1 MKRISTFL
9 VVMLCAVATILAGDL
24 YYFAANTKQ
33 SDGSYVDRYLY
44 VNASGALA
52 TSAEC
57 VLGSSS
63 YTWELVPN
71 GTDAWYFKNGTGK
84 YLSYGPRLTLS
95 DTPYSFQFKEDAVHS
110 GVGARSLYN
119 PTSSGGKYMVVK
131 ADGTSFDQ
139 YGTPVNNGSWCSDY
153 ILTSVSDLK
162 GYALNVVTNITAA
175 GATFS
180 WNGKEFSS
188 STMLAE
194 GAAVT
199 DATLSFVSGNT
210 AYRFDG
216 FYSDASFTQPLGTTC
231 EIAQLAGDTTLYAHF
246 SMLIFSSSLDAPVP
260 VQIYNNR
267 APGYSIRLNAADDY
281 KDHAVNSGV
290 NAFGESDIWYLVGD
304 ATSFK
309 MYSRVAGADL
319 ALKLASSSRDAAATM
334 APAAQATSLML
345 VEQSGSYAI
354 CPVGTSGQSL
364 NMHGGNG
371 HDIKLYNTSD
381 GGSTW
386 LFNLIGE
393 HPVSITF
400 DAQLDGGYALNTR
413 IAEVTIDVNGT
424 VGNARWTRDNL
435 SSQHYYLPVGS
446 TFSMSVG
453 TVYRGWKVDFAG
465 ISQQTLPAEGL
476 SATVGI
482 TVDEDNLYQYLAYSN
497 DDLYNKPYRIPAIA
511 TARNGHVLAVY
522 DYRPCANDVG
532 AGEVDI
538 MLRRS
543 EDHGATWTDEVCIA
557 NGVGG
562 SQNVFNAGF
571 GDAAIVADRES
582 DNVLVMHVGG
592 KQFFPYAT
600 ATSHNAV
607 GRIRST
613 DNGKTWAAPED
624 ISAQFMSIDASVSP
638 ILPGTYA
645 MFFASGRI
653 LQSRVYKKDNY
664 YRLYAA
670 LLVREQ
676 LEGATNVSHN
686 NHVVYSDDFGDTWHT
701 LGGVCVPG
709 GDEAKVEELPDGTI
723 VISSRKSYGRY
734 FNLFTFTDIATA
746 QGKWGS
752 AVASH
757 GQSGGIAFGANSCN
771 GELMRLPVIR
781 KSDGKACD
789 LMLQS
794 APTGDSREK
803 VTIYYKELD
812 YSRAYTPSTFAQ
824 RWTRGL
830 QVSERGSA
838 YSTYTLQADHRIGFF
853 YEEEPNGYC
862 MVYVP
867 LTIEE
872 ITGGAYTLD
881 VDAVGIDNVQLKDE
895 NSGFSLQDSSLIYDL
910 MGRRVVNPSRGIY
923 IVDGQ
928 KRVVR

>member
-9 VVMLCAVATILAGDL
+9 VAMLCAVAAIFAGDL

-33 SDGSYVDRYLY
+33 ADGSYVDRYLY

-52 TSAEC
+52 TTPEC
-57 VLGSSS
+57 VVGDDH
-63 YTWELVPN
+63 YQWQLVPN
-71 GTDAWYFKNGTGK
+71 GTDAYYLKNAAGK

-95 DTPYSFQFKEDAVHS
+95 DSPYSFQLKDDAVHAAS
-110 GVGARSLYN
+110 GAKSLYN
-119 PTSSGGKYMVVK
+119 PTSSGGKYMVLK
-131 ADGTSFDQ
+131 ADGTAFDQ
-139 YGTPVNNGSWCSDY
+139 YSVPVNNGSWCSDY
-153 ILTSVSDLK
+153 ILTSVSDVV
-162 GYALNVVTNITAA
+162 GYTLNVVSNIAA
-175 GATFS
+175 ADARFS
-180 WNGKEFSS
+180 WNGQEFAT
-188 STMLAE
+188 STMLRD
-194 GAAVT
+194 GASVT
-199 DATLSFVSGNT
+199 SATLAFVSGNT

-216 FYSDASFTQPLGTTC
+216 FYADASFTQPLGVTY
-231 EIAQLAGDTTLYAHF
+231 EIASLTADLTVYAKF
-246 SMLIFSSSLDAPVP
+246 TMLIFSASLDELVP
-260 VQIYNNR
+260 VQLYNYR
-267 APGYSIRLNAADDY
+267 AGNYTIRLNAADDY
-281 KDHAVNSGV
+281 AGHAINSGV
-290 NAFGESDIWYLVGD
+290 NSFSENDIWYLVGD

-309 MYSRVAGADL
+309 MYSRMAGTDL
-319 ALKLASSSRDAAATM
+319 ALKLASTDRDAAATM
-334 APAAQATSLML
+334 APAAEATALML
-345 VEQSGSYAI
+345 VEQAGCYAI
-354 CPVGTSGQSL
+354 CPVGTPGQSL

-386 LFNLIGE
+386 LFNLINAE
-393 HPVSITF
+393 PVSITF
-400 DAQLDGGYALNTR
+400 DARLDGGYPLNTR
-413 IAEVTIDVNGT
+413 IAEVSINVNGT
-424 VGNARWTRDNL
+424 IGNARWTRHNL
-435 SSQHYYLPVGS
+435 ASQHYYLPVGA
-446 TFSMSVG
+446 TFSMTIG
-453 TVYRGWKVDFAG
+453 TVYRGWKVHFSG
-465 ISQQTLPAEGL
+465 IAEQPLPANGL

-482 TVDEDNLYQYLAYSN
+482 TVDEDNQYQYLAYSN

-511 TARNGHVLAVY
+511 TARNGHLLAVY

-543 EDHGATWTDEVCIA
+543 EDNGATWTAEECIA

-562 SQNVFNAGF
+562 NQNVFNAGF

-582 DNVLVMHVGG
+582 DHVLVMHVGG

-607 GRIRST
+607 GRIRSA
-613 DNGKTWAAPED
+613 DNGLTWAAPED
-624 ISAQFMSIDASVSP
+624 ITAQFMSTDSQVTP

-653 LQSRVYKKDNY
+653 VQSRVYKKDSY

-670 LLVREQ
+670 LLVREV
-676 LEGATNVSHN
+676 LDGATNPSHN

-701 LGGVCVPG
+701 LGGIAVPG

-752 AVASH
+752 VVASH
-757 GQSGGIAFGANSCN
+757 SQTGGIAFGANSCN

-781 KSDGKACD
+781 TSDGQACD

-794 APTGDSREK
+794 VPTGDSRER
-803 VTIYYKELD
+803 VTIYYKEMD
-812 YSRAYTPSTFAQ
+812 YSRTYTPTSIAQ

-838 YSTYTLQADHRIGFF
+838 YSTYTLQADGRIGFF

-867 LTIEE
+867 LTIEA
-872 ITGGAYTLD
+872 ITGGAYRLDAAATGIAPLSTLD
-881 VDAVGIDNVQLKDE
+881 PQ
-895 NSGFSLQDSSLIYDL
+895 SSTPVYDL
-910 MGRRVVNPSRGIY
+910 MGRPVDKPSRGIY
-923 IVDGQ
+923 IVGGRKVLFD
-928 KRVVR
+928 

>member
-9 VVMLCAVATILAGDL
+9 VAMLCAVAAIFAGDL

-33 SDGSYVDRYLY
+33 ADGSYVDRYLY

-52 TSAEC
+52 TTPEC
-57 VLGSSS
+57 VVGDDH
-63 YTWELVPN
+63 YQWQLVPN
-71 GTDAWYFKNGTGK
+71 GTDAYYLKNAAGK

-95 DTPYSFQFKEDAVHS
+95 DSPYSFQLKDDAVHAAS
-110 GVGARSLYN
+110 GAKSLYN
-119 PTSSGGKYMVVK
+119 PTSSGGKYMVLK
-131 ADGTSFDQ
+131 ADGTAFDQ
-139 YGTPVNNGSWCSDY
+139 YSVPVNNGSWCSDY
-153 ILTSVSDLK
+153 ILTSVSDVV
-162 GYALNVVTNITAA
+162 GYTLNVVSNIAA
-175 GATFS
+175 ADARFS
-180 WNGKEFSS
+180 WNGQEFAT
-188 STMLAE
+188 STMLRD
-194 GAAVT
+194 GASVT
-199 DATLSFVSGNT
+199 SATLAFVSGNT

-216 FYSDASFTQPLGTTC
+216 FYADASFTQPLGVTY
-231 EIAQLAGDTTLYAHF
+231 EIASLTADLTVYAKF
-246 SMLIFSSSLDAPVP
+246 TMLIFSASLDELVP
-260 VQIYNNR
+260 VQLYNYR
-267 APGYSIRLNAADDY
+267 AGNYTIRLNAADDY
-281 KDHAVNSGV
+281 AGHAINSGV
-290 NAFGESDIWYLVGD
+290 NSFSENDIWYLVGD

-309 MYSRVAGADL
+309 MYSRMAGTDL
-319 ALKLASSSRDAAATM
+319 ALRLASTGRDAAATM
-334 APAAQATSLML
+334 APAAEATALML
-345 VEQSGSYAI
+345 VEQAGCYAI
-354 CPVGTSGQSL
+354 CPVGTPGQSL

-386 LFNLIGE
+386 LFNLINAE
-393 HPVSITF
+393 PVSITF
-400 DAQLDGGYALNTR
+400 DAQLDGGYPLNTR
-413 IAEVTIDVNGT
+413 IAEVSINVNGT
-424 VGNARWTRDNL
+424 IGNARWTRHNL
-435 SSQHYYLPVGS
+435 ASQHYYLPVGA
-446 TFSMSVG
+446 TFSMTIG
-453 TVYRGWKVDFAG
+453 TVYRGWKVHFSG
-465 ISQQTLPAEGL
+465 IAEQPLPADGL

-482 TVDEDNLYQYLAYSN
+482 TVDEDNQYQYLAYSN

-511 TARNGHVLAVY
+511 TARNGHLLAVY

-543 EDHGATWTDEVCIA
+543 EDNGVTWTAEECIA

-562 SQNVFNAGF
+562 NQNVFNAGF

-582 DNVLVMHVGG
+582 DHVLVMHVGG

-607 GRIRST
+607 GRIRSA
-613 DNGKTWAAPED
+613 DNGLTWAAPED
-624 ISAQFMSIDASVSP
+624 ITAQFMSTDSQVTP

-653 LQSRVYKKDNY
+653 VQSRVYKKDRY

-670 LLVREQ
+670 LLVREV
-676 LEGATNVSHN
+676 LDGATNPSHN

-701 LGGVCVPG
+701 LGGIAVPG

-752 AVASH
+752 MVASH
-757 GQSGGIAFGANSCN
+757 SQTGGIAFGANSCN

-781 KSDGKACD
+781 TSDGQACD

-794 APTGDSREK
+794 VPTGDSRER
-803 VTIYYKELD
+803 VTIYYKEMD
-812 YSRAYTPSTFAQ
+812 YSRTYTPTSIAQ

-838 YSTYTLQADHRIGFF
+838 YSTYTLQADGRIGFF

-867 LTIEE
+867 LTIEA
-872 ITGGAYTLD
+872 ITGGAYRLDAATGIAPLSTLD
-881 VDAVGIDNVQLKDE
+881 PQPSTPV
-895 NSGFSLQDSSLIYDL
+895 YDL
-910 MGRRVVNPSRGIY
+910 MGRPVDKPSRGIY
-923 IVDGQ
+923 IVGGRKVLFD
-928 KRVVR
+928 

>member
-9 VVMLCAVATILAGDL
+9 VAMLCAVAAIFAGDL

-33 SDGSYVDRYLY
+33 ADGSYVDRYLY

-52 TSAEC
+52 TTPEC
-57 VLGSSS
+57 VVGDDH
-63 YTWELVPN
+63 YQWQLVPN
-71 GTDAWYFKNGTGK
+71 GTDAYYLKNAAGK

-95 DTPYSFQFKEDAVHS
+95 DSPYSFQLKDDAVHAAS
-110 GVGARSLYN
+110 GAKSLYN
-119 PTSSGGKYMVVK
+119 PTSSGGKYMVLK
-131 ADGTSFDQ
+131 ADGTAFDQ
-139 YGTPVNNGSWCSDY
+139 YSVPVNNGSWCSDY
-153 ILTSVSDLK
+153 ILTSVSDVV
-162 GYALNVVTNITAA
+162 GYTLNVVSNIAA
-175 GATFS
+175 ADARFS
-180 WNGKEFSS
+180 WNGQEFAT
-188 STMLAE
+188 STMLRD
-194 GAAVT
+194 GASVT
-199 DATLSFVSGNT
+199 SATLAFVSGNT

-216 FYSDASFTQPLGTTC
+216 FYADASFTQPLGATY
-231 EIAQLAGDTTLYAHF
+231 EIASLTADLTVYAKF
-246 SMLIFSSSLDAPVP
+246 TMLIFSASLDELVP
-260 VQIYNNR
+260 VQLYNYR
-267 APGYSIRLNAADDY
+267 AGNYTIRLNAADDY
-281 KDHAVNSGV
+281 AGHAINSGV
-290 NAFGESDIWYLVGD
+290 NSFSENDIWYLVGD

-309 MYSRVAGADL
+309 MYSRMAGTDL
-319 ALKLASSSRDAAATM
+319 ALKLASTGRDAAATM
-334 APAAQATSLML
+334 APAAEATSLML
-345 VEQSGSYAI
+345 VEQAGCYAI
-354 CPVGTSGQSL
+354 CPVGTPGQSL

-386 LFNLIGE
+386 LFNLINAE
-393 HPVSITF
+393 PVSITF
-400 DAQLDGGYALNTR
+400 DAQLDGGYPLNTR
-413 IAEVTIDVNGT
+413 IAEVSINVNGT
-424 VGNARWTRDNL
+424 IGNARWTRHNL
-435 SSQHYYLPVGS
+435 ASQHYYLPVGA
-446 TFSMSVG
+446 TFSMTIG
-453 TVYRGWKVDFAG
+453 TVYRGWKVHFSG
-465 ISQQTLPAEGL
+465 IAEQPLPANGL

-482 TVDEDNLYQYLAYSN
+482 TVDEDNQYQYLAYSN

-511 TARNGHVLAVY
+511 TARNGHLLAVY

-543 EDHGATWTDEVCIA
+543 EDNGATWTAEECIA

-562 SQNVFNAGF
+562 NQNVFNAGF

-582 DNVLVMHVGG
+582 DHVLVMHVGG

-607 GRIRST
+607 GRIRSA
-613 DNGKTWAAPED
+613 DNGLTWAAPED
-624 ISAQFMSIDASVSP
+624 ITAQFMSTDSQVTP

-653 LQSRVYKKDNY
+653 VQSRVYKKDRY

-670 LLVREQ
+670 LLVREV
-676 LEGATNVSHN
+676 LDGATNPSHN

-701 LGGVCVPG
+701 LGGVAVPG

-752 AVASH
+752 VVASH
-757 GQSGGIAFGANSCN
+757 SQTGGIAFGANSCN

-781 KSDGKACD
+781 TSDGQACD

-794 APTGDSREK
+794 VPTGDSRER
-803 VTIYYKELD
+803 VTIYYKEMD
-812 YSRAYTPSTFAQ
+812 YSRTYTPTSIAQ

-838 YSTYTLQADHRIGFF
+838 YSTYTLQADGRIGFF

-867 LTIEE
+867 LTIEA
-872 ITGGAYTLD
+872 ITGGAYRLDAAATGIAPLSTLD
-881 VDAVGIDNVQLKDE
+881 PQL
-895 NSGFSLQDSSLIYDL
+895 STPVYDL
-910 MGRRVVNPSRGIY
+910 MGRPVDKPSRGIY
-923 IVDGQ
+923 IVGGRKVLFD
-928 KRVVR
+928 

>member
-9 VVMLCAVATILAGDL
+9 VAMLCAVAAIFAGDL

-33 SDGSYVDRYLY
+33 ADGSYVDRYLY

-52 TSAEC
+52 TTPEC
-57 VLGSSS
+57 VVGDDH
-63 YTWELVPN
+63 YQWQLVPN
-71 GTDAWYFKNGTGK
+71 GTDTYYLKNAAGK

-95 DTPYSFQFKEDAVHS
+95 DSPYSFQLKDDAVHAAS
-110 GVGARSLYN
+110 GAKSLYN
-119 PTSSGGKYMVVK
+119 PTSSGGKYMVLK
-131 ADGTSFDQ
+131 ADGTAFDQ
-139 YGTPVNNGSWCSDY
+139 YSVPVNNGSWCSDY
-153 ILTSVSDLK
+153 ILTSVSDVV
-162 GYALNVVTNITAA
+162 GYTLNVVSNIAA
-175 GATFS
+175 ADARFC
-180 WNGKEFSS
+180 WNGQEFAT
-188 STMLAE
+188 STMLRD
-194 GAAVT
+194 GASVT
-199 DATLSFVSGNT
+199 SATLAFVSGNT

-216 FYSDASFTQPLGTTC
+216 FYADASFTQPLGATY
-231 EIAQLAGDTTLYAHF
+231 EIASLTADLTVYAKF
-246 SMLIFSSSLDAPVP
+246 TMLIFSASLDELVP
-260 VQIYNNR
+260 VQLYNYR
-267 APGYSIRLNAADDY
+267 AGNYTIRLNAADDY
-281 KDHAVNSGV
+281 AGHAINSGV
-290 NAFGESDIWYLVGD
+290 NSFSENDIWYLVGD

-309 MYSRVAGADL
+309 MYSRMAGTDL
-319 ALKLASSSRDAAATM
+319 ALRLASTGRDAAATM
-334 APAAQATSLML
+334 APAAEATALML
-345 VEQSGSYAI
+345 VEQAGCYAI
-354 CPVGTSGQSL
+354 CPVGTPGQSL

-386 LFNLIGE
+386 LFNLINAE
-393 HPVSITF
+393 PVSITF
-400 DAQLDGGYALNTR
+400 DAQLDGGYLLNTR
-413 IAEVTIDVNGT
+413 IAEVSINVNGT
-424 VGNARWTRDNL
+424 IGNARWTRHNL
-435 SSQHYYLPVGS
+435 ASQHYYLPVGA
-446 TFSMSVG
+446 TFSMTIG
-453 TVYRGWKVDFAG
+453 TVYRGWKVHFSG
-465 ISQQTLPAEGL
+465 IAEQPLPANGL

-482 TVDEDNLYQYLAYSN
+482 TVDEDNQYQYLAYSN

-511 TARNGHVLAVY
+511 TARNGHLLAVY

-543 EDHGATWTDEVCIA
+543 EDNGVTWTAEECIA

-562 SQNVFNAGF
+562 NQNVFNAGF

-582 DNVLVMHVGG
+582 DHVLVMHVGG

-607 GRIRST
+607 GRIRSA
-613 DNGKTWAAPED
+613 DNGLTWAAPED
-624 ISAQFMSIDASVSP
+624 ITAQFMSTDSQVTP

-653 LQSRVYKKDNY
+653 VQSRVYKKDRY

-670 LLVREQ
+670 LLVREV
-676 LEGATNVSHN
+676 LDGATNPSHN

-701 LGGVCVPG
+701 LGGVAVPG
-709 GDEAKVEELPDGTI
+709 GDEAKVEEFPDGTI

-752 AVASH
+752 VVASH
-757 GQSGGIAFGANSCN
+757 SQTGGIAFGANSCN

-781 KSDGKACD
+781 TSDGQACD

-794 APTGDSREK
+794 VPTGDSRER
-803 VTIYYKELD
+803 VTIYYKEMD
-812 YSRAYTPSTFAQ
+812 YSRTYTPTSIAQ

-838 YSTYTLQADHRIGFF
+838 YSTYTLQADGRIGFF

-867 LTIEE
+867 LTIEA
-872 ITGGAYTLD
+872 ITGGAYRLDAAATGIAPLSTLD
-881 VDAVGIDNVQLKDE
+881 PQ
-895 NSGFSLQDSSLIYDL
+895 SSTPVYDL
-910 MGRRVVNPSRGIY
+910 MGRPVDKPSRGIY
-923 IVDGQ
+923 IVGGRKVLFD
-928 KRVVR
+928 

>member
-9 VVMLCAVATILAGDL
+9 VAMLCAVAAIFAGDL

-33 SDGSYVDRYLY
+33 ADGSYVDRYLY

-52 TSAEC
+52 TTPEC
-57 VLGSSS
+57 VVGDDH
-63 YTWELVPN
+63 YQWQFVPN
-71 GTDAWYFKNGTGK
+71 GTDAYYLKNAAGK

-95 DTPYSFQFKEDAVHS
+95 DSPYSFQLKDDAVHAAS
-110 GVGARSLYN
+110 GAKSLYN
-119 PTSSGGKYMVVK
+119 PTSSGGKYMVLK
-131 ADGTSFDQ
+131 ADGTAFDQ
-139 YGTPVNNGSWCSDY
+139 YSVPVNNGSWCSDY
-153 ILTSVSDLK
+153 ILTSVSDVV
-162 GYALNVVTNITAA
+162 GYTLNVVSNIAA
-175 GATFS
+175 ADARFS
-180 WNGKEFSS
+180 WNGQEFAT
-188 STMLAE
+188 STMLRD
-194 GAAVT
+194 GASVT
-199 DATLSFVSGNT
+199 SATLAFVSGNT

-216 FYSDASFTQPLGTTC
+216 FYADASFTQPLGVTY
-231 EIAQLAGDTTLYAHF
+231 EIASLTADLTVYAKF
-246 SMLIFSSSLDAPVP
+246 TMLIFSASLDELVP
-260 VQIYNNR
+260 VQLYNYR
-267 APGYSIRLNAADDY
+267 AGNYTIRLNAADDY
-281 KDHAVNSGV
+281 AGHAINSGV
-290 NAFGESDIWYLVGD
+290 NSFSENDIWYLVGD

-309 MYSRVAGADL
+309 MYSRMAGTDL
-319 ALKLASSSRDAAATM
+319 ALKLASTGRDAAATM
-334 APAAQATSLML
+334 APAAEATALML
-345 VEQSGSYAI
+345 VEQAGCYAI
-354 CPVGTSGQSL
+354 CPVGTPGQSL

-386 LFNLIGE
+386 LFNLINAE
-393 HPVSITF
+393 PVSITF
-400 DAQLDGGYALNTR
+400 DAQLDGGYSLNTR
-413 IAEVTIDVNGT
+413 IAEVSINVNGT
-424 VGNARWTRDNL
+424 IGNARWTRHNL
-435 SSQHYYLPVGS
+435 ASQHYYLPVGA
-446 TFSMSVG
+446 TFSMTIG
-453 TVYRGWKVDFAG
+453 TVYRGWKVHFSG
-465 ISQQTLPAEGL
+465 IAEQPLPADGL

-482 TVDEDNLYQYLAYSN
+482 TVDEDNQYQYLAYSN

-511 TARNGHVLAVY
+511 TARNGHLLAVY

-543 EDHGATWTDEVCIA
+543 EDNGATWTAEECIA

-562 SQNVFNAGF
+562 NQNVFNAGF

-582 DNVLVMHVGG
+582 DHVLVMHVGG

-607 GRIRST
+607 GRIRSA
-613 DNGKTWAAPED
+613 DNGLTWAAPED
-624 ISAQFMSIDASVSP
+624 ITAQFMSTDSQVTP

-653 LQSRVYKKDNY
+653 VQSRVYKKDRY

-670 LLVREQ
+670 LLVREV
-676 LEGATNVSHN
+676 LDGATNPSHN

-701 LGGVCVPG
+701 LGGVAVPG

-752 AVASH
+752 VVASH
-757 GQSGGIAFGANSCN
+757 SQTGGIAFGANSCN

-781 KSDGKACD
+781 TSDGQACD

-794 APTGDSREK
+794 VPTGDSRER
-803 VTIYYKELD
+803 VTIYYKEMD
-812 YSRAYTPSTFAQ
+812 YSRTYTPTSIAQ

-838 YSTYTLQADHRIGFF
+838 YSTYTLQADGRIGFF

-867 LTIEE
+867 LTIEA
-872 ITGGAYTLD
+872 ITGGAYRLDAAATGIAPLSTLD
-881 VDAVGIDNVQLKDE
+881 PQPSTPV
-895 NSGFSLQDSSLIYDL
+895 YDL
-910 MGRRVVNPSRGIY
+910 MGRPVDKPSRGIY
-923 IVDGQ
+923 IVGGRKVLFD
-928 KRVVR
+928 

>member
-9 VVMLCAVATILAGDL
+9 VAMLCAVAAIFAGDL

-33 SDGSYVDRYLY
+33 ADGSYVDRYLY

-52 TSAEC
+52 TTPEC
-57 VLGSSS
+57 VVGDDH
-63 YTWELVPN
+63 YQWQLVPN
-71 GTDAWYFKNGTGK
+71 GTDAYYLKNAAGK

-95 DTPYSFQFKEDAVHS
+95 DSPYSFQLKDDAVHAAS
-110 GVGARSLYN
+110 GAKSLYN
-119 PTSSGGKYMVVK
+119 PTSSGGKYMVLK
-131 ADGTSFDQ
+131 ADGTAFDQ
-139 YGTPVNNGSWCSDY
+139 YSVPVNNGSWCSDY
-153 ILTSVSDLK
+153 ILTSVSDVV
-162 GYALNVVTNITAA
+162 GYTLNVVSNIAA
-175 GATFS
+175 ADARFS
-180 WNGKEFSS
+180 WNGQEFAT
-188 STMLAE
+188 STMLRD
-194 GAAVT
+194 GASVT
-199 DATLSFVSGNT
+199 SATLAFVSGNT

-216 FYSDASFTQPLGTTC
+216 FYADASFTQPLGATY
-231 EIAQLAGDTTLYAHF
+231 EIASLTADLTVYAKF
-246 SMLIFSSSLDAPVP
+246 TMLIFSASLDELVP
-260 VQIYNNR
+260 VQLYNYR
-267 APGYSIRLNAADDY
+267 AGNYTIRLNAADDY
-281 KDHAVNSGV
+281 AGHAINSGV
-290 NAFGESDIWYLVGD
+290 NSFSENDIWYLVGD

-309 MYSRVAGADL
+309 MYSRMAGTDL
-319 ALKLASSSRDAAATM
+319 ALKLASTGRDAAATM
-334 APAAQATSLML
+334 APAAEATALML
-345 VEQSGSYAI
+345 VEQAGCYAI
-354 CPVGTSGQSL
+354 CPVGTPGQSL

-386 LFNLIGE
+386 LFNLINAE
-393 HPVSITF
+393 PVSITF
-400 DAQLDGGYALNTR
+400 DAQLDGGYPLNTR
-413 IAEVTIDVNGT
+413 IAEVSINVNGT
-424 VGNARWTRDNL
+424 IGNARWTRHNL
-435 SSQHYYLPVGS
+435 ASQHYYLPVGA
-446 TFSMSVG
+446 TFSMTIG
-453 TVYRGWKVDFAG
+453 TVYRGWKVHFSG
-465 ISQQTLPAEGL
+465 IAEQPLPANGL

-482 TVDEDNLYQYLAYSN
+482 TVDEDNQYQYLAYSN

-511 TARNGHVLAVY
+511 TARNGHLLAVY

-543 EDHGATWTDEVCIA
+543 EDNGATWTAEECIA

-562 SQNVFNAGF
+562 NQNVFNAGF

-582 DNVLVMHVGG
+582 DHVLVMHVGG

-607 GRIRST
+607 GRIRSA
-613 DNGKTWAAPED
+613 DNGLTWAAPED
-624 ISAQFMSIDASVSP
+624 ITAQFMSTDSQVTP

-653 LQSRVYKKDNY
+653 VQSRVYKKDRY

-670 LLVREQ
+670 LLVREV
-676 LEGATNVSHN
+676 LDGATNPSHN

-701 LGGVCVPG
+701 LGGVAVPG

-752 AVASH
+752 VVASH
-757 GQSGGIAFGANSCN
+757 SQTGGIAFGANSCN

-781 KSDGKACD
+781 TADGQACD

-794 APTGDSREK
+794 VPTGDSRER
-803 VTIYYKELD
+803 VTIYYKEMD
-812 YSRAYTPSTFAQ
+812 YSRTYTPTSIAQ

-838 YSTYTLQADHRIGFF
+838 YSTYTLQADGRIGFF

-867 LTIEE
+867 LTIEA
-872 ITGGAYTLD
+872 ITGGAYRLDAAATGIAPLSTLD
-881 VDAVGIDNVQLKDE
+881 PQPSTPV
-895 NSGFSLQDSSLIYDL
+895 YDL
-910 MGRRVVNPSRGIY
+910 MGHPVDKPSRGIY
-923 IVDGQ
+923 IVGGRKVLFD
-928 KRVVR
+928 

>member
-1 MKRISTFL
+1 
-9 VVMLCAVATILAGDL
+9 MLCAVAAIFAGDL

-33 SDGSYVDRYLY
+33 ADGSYVDRYLY

-52 TSAEC
+52 TTPEC
-57 VLGSSS
+57 VVGDDH
-63 YTWELVPN
+63 YQWQLVPN
-71 GTDAWYFKNGTGK
+71 GTDAYYLKNAAGK

-95 DTPYSFQFKEDAVHS
+95 DSPYSFQLKDDAVHAAS
-110 GVGARSLYN
+110 GAKSLYN
-119 PTSSGGKYMVVK
+119 PTSSGGKYMVLK
-131 ADGTSFDQ
+131 ADGTAFDQ
-139 YGTPVNNGSWCSDY
+139 YSVPVNNGSWCSDY
-153 ILTSVSDLK
+153 ILTSVSDVV
-162 GYALNVVTNITAA
+162 GYTLNVVSNIAA
-175 GATFS
+175 ADARFS
-180 WNGKEFSS
+180 WNGQEFAT
-188 STMLAE
+188 STMLRD
-194 GAAVT
+194 GASVT
-199 DATLSFVSGNT
+199 SATLAFVSGNT

-216 FYSDASFTQPLGTTC
+216 FYADASFTQPLGATY
-231 EIAQLAGDTTLYAHF
+231 EIASLTADLTVYAKF
-246 SMLIFSSSLDAPVP
+246 TMLIFSASLDELVP
-260 VQIYNNR
+260 VQLYNYR
-267 APGYSIRLNAADDY
+267 AGNYTIRLNAADDY
-281 KDHAVNSGV
+281 AGHAINSGV
-290 NAFGESDIWYLVGD
+290 NSFSENDIWYLVGD

-309 MYSRVAGADL
+309 MYSRMAGTDL
-319 ALKLASSSRDAAATM
+319 ALKLASTGRDAAATM
-334 APAAQATSLML
+334 APAAEATALML
-345 VEQSGSYAI
+345 VEQAGCYAI
-354 CPVGTSGQSL
+354 CPVGTPGQSL

-386 LFNLIGE
+386 LFNLINAE
-393 HPVSITF
+393 PVSITF
-400 DAQLDGGYALNTR
+400 DAQLDGGYPLNTR
-413 IAEVTIDVNGT
+413 IAEVSINVNGT
-424 VGNARWTRDNL
+424 IGNARWTRHNL
-435 SSQHYYLPVGS
+435 ASQHYYLPVGA
-446 TFSMSVG
+446 TFSMTIG
-453 TVYRGWKVDFAG
+453 TVYRGWKVHFSG
-465 ISQQTLPAEGL
+465 IAEQPLPANGL

-482 TVDEDNLYQYLAYSN
+482 TVDEDNQYQYLAYSN

-511 TARNGHVLAVY
+511 TARNGHLLAVY

-543 EDHGATWTDEVCIA
+543 EDNGATWTAEECIA

-562 SQNVFNAGF
+562 NQNVFNAGF

-582 DNVLVMHVGG
+582 DHVLVMHVGG

-607 GRIRST
+607 GRIRSA
-613 DNGKTWAAPED
+613 DNGLTWAAPED
-624 ISAQFMSIDASVSP
+624 ITAQFMSTDSQVTP

-653 LQSRVYKKDNY
+653 VQSRVYKKDRY

-670 LLVREQ
+670 LLVREV
-676 LEGATNVSHN
+676 LDGATNPSHN

-701 LGGVCVPG
+701 LGGIAVPG

-752 AVASH
+752 VVASH
-757 GQSGGIAFGANSCN
+757 SQTGGIAFGANSCN

-781 KSDGKACD
+781 TSDGQACD
-789 LMLQS
+789 LVLQS
-794 APTGDSREK
+794 VPTGDSRER
-803 VTIYYKELD
+803 VTIYYKEMD
-812 YSRAYTPSTFAQ
+812 YSRTYTPTTIAQ

-838 YSTYTLQADHRIGFF
+838 YSTYTLQADGRIGFF

-867 LTIEE
+867 LTIEA
-872 ITGGAYTLD
+872 ITGGAYRLDAAATGIAPLSTLD
-881 VDAVGIDNVQLKDE
+881 PQPSTPV
-895 NSGFSLQDSSLIYDL
+895 YDL
-910 MGRRVVNPSRGIY
+910 MGRPVDKPSRGIY
-923 IVDGQ
+923 IVGGRKVLFD
-928 KRVVR
+928 

>member
-9 VVMLCAVATILAGDL
+9 VAMLCAVAAIFAGDL

-33 SDGSYVDRYLY
+33 ADGSYVDRYLY
-44 VNASGALA
+44 VNAGGALA
-52 TSAEC
+52 TTPEC
-57 VLGSSS
+57 VVGDDH
-63 YTWELVPN
+63 YQWQLVPN
-71 GTDAWYFKNGTGK
+71 GTDAYYLKNAAGK

-95 DTPYSFQFKEDAVHS
+95 DSPYSFQFKDDAVHAAS
-110 GVGARSLYN
+110 GAKSLYN
-119 PTSSGGKYMVVK
+119 PTSSGGKYMVLK
-131 ADGTSFDQ
+131 ADGTAFDQ
-139 YGTPVNNGSWCSDY
+139 YSVPVNNGSWCSDY
-153 ILTSVSDLK
+153 ILTSVSDVV
-162 GYALNVVTNITAA
+162 GYTLNVVSNIAA
-175 GATFS
+175 ADARFS
-180 WNGKEFSS
+180 WNGQEFAT
-188 STMLAE
+188 STMLRD
-194 GAAVT
+194 GASVT
-199 DATLSFVSGNT
+199 SATLAFVSGNT

-216 FYSDASFTQPLGTTC
+216 FYADASFTQPLGATY
-231 EIAQLAGDTTLYAHF
+231 EIASLTADLTVYAKF
-246 SMLIFSSSLDAPVP
+246 TMLIFSASLDELVP
-260 VQIYNNR
+260 VQLYNYR
-267 APGYSIRLNAADDY
+267 AGNYTIRLNAADDY
-281 KDHAVNSGV
+281 AGHAINSGV
-290 NAFGESDIWYLVGD
+290 NSFSENDIWYLVGD

-309 MYSRVAGADL
+309 MYSRMAGTDL
-319 ALKLASSSRDAAATM
+319 ALKLASIGRDAAATM
-334 APAAQATSLML
+334 APAVEATALML
-345 VEQSGSYAI
+345 VEQAGCYAI
-354 CPVGTSGQSL
+354 CPVGTPGQSL

-386 LFNLIGE
+386 LFNLINAE
-393 HPVSITF
+393 PVSITF
-400 DAQLDGGYALNTR
+400 DAQLDGGYPLNTR
-413 IAEVTIDVNGT
+413 IAEVSINVNGT
-424 VGNARWTRDNL
+424 IGNARWTRHNL
-435 SSQHYYLPVGS
+435 ASQHYYLPVGA
-446 TFSMSVG
+446 TFSMTIG
-453 TVYRGWKVDFAG
+453 TVYRGWKVHFSG
-465 ISQQTLPAEGL
+465 IAEQPLPADGL

-482 TVDEDNLYQYLAYSN
+482 TVDEDNQYQYLAYSN

-511 TARNGHVLAVY
+511 TARNGHLLAVY

-543 EDHGATWTDEVCIA
+543 EDNGATWTAEECIA

-562 SQNVFNAGF
+562 NQNVFNAGF

-582 DNVLVMHVGG
+582 DHVLVMHVGG

-607 GRIRST
+607 GRIRSAN
-613 DNGKTWAAPED
+613 NGLTWAAPED
-624 ISAQFMSIDASVSP
+624 ITAQFMSTDSQVTP

-653 LQSRVYKKDNY
+653 VQSRVYKKDRY

-670 LLVREQ
+670 LLVREV
-676 LEGATNVSHN
+676 LDGATNPSHN

-701 LGGVCVPG
+701 LGGVAVPG

-752 AVASH
+752 VVASH
-757 GQSGGIAFGANSCN
+757 SQTGGIAFGANSCN

-781 KSDGKACD
+781 TSDGQACD

-794 APTGDSREK
+794 VPTGDSRER
-803 VTIYYKELD
+803 VTIYYKEMD
-812 YSRAYTPSTFAQ
+812 YSRTYTPTSIAQ

-838 YSTYTLQADHRIGFF
+838 YSTYTLQADGRIGFF

-867 LTIEE
+867 LTIEA
-872 ITGGAYTLD
+872 ITGGAYRLDAAATGIAPLSTLD
-881 VDAVGIDNVQLKDE
+881 PQPSILN
-895 NSGFSLQDSSLIYDL
+895 LQPVYDL
-910 MGRRVVNPSRGIY
+910 MGRPVDKPSRGIY
-923 IVDGQ
+923 IVGGRKVLFD
-928 KRVVR
+928 

>member
-9 VVMLCAVATILAGDL
+9 VAMLCAVAAIFAGDL

-33 SDGSYVDRYLY
+33 ADGSYVDRYLY

-52 TSAEC
+52 TTPEC
-57 VLGSSS
+57 VVGDDH
-63 YTWELVPN
+63 YQWQLVPN
-71 GTDAWYFKNGTGK
+71 GTDTYYLKNAAGK

-95 DTPYSFQFKEDAVHS
+95 DSPYSFQLKDDAVHAAS
-110 GVGARSLYN
+110 GAKSLYN
-119 PTSSGGKYMVVK
+119 PTSSGGKYMVLK
-131 ADGTSFDQ
+131 ADGTAFDQ
-139 YGTPVNNGSWCSDY
+139 YSVPVNNGSWCSDY
-153 ILTSVSDLK
+153 ILTSVSDVV
-162 GYALNVVTNITAA
+162 GYTLNVVSNIAA
-175 GATFS
+175 ADARFS
-180 WNGKEFSS
+180 WNGQEFAT
-188 STMLAE
+188 STMLRD
-194 GAAVT
+194 GASVT
-199 DATLSFVSGNT
+199 SATLAFVSGNT

-216 FYSDASFTQPLGTTC
+216 FYADASFTQPLGVTY
-231 EIAQLAGDTTLYAHF
+231 EIASLTADLTVYAKF
-246 SMLIFSSSLDAPVP
+246 TMLIFSASLDELVP
-260 VQIYNNR
+260 VQLYNYR
-267 APGYSIRLNAADDY
+267 AGNYTIRLNAADDY
-281 KDHAVNSGV
+281 AGHAINSGV
-290 NAFGESDIWYLVGD
+290 NSFSENDIWYLVGD

-309 MYSRVAGADL
+309 MYSRMAGTDL
-319 ALKLASSSRDAAATM
+319 ALKLASTGRDAAATM
-334 APAAQATSLML
+334 APAAEATALML
-345 VEQSGSYAI
+345 VEQAGCYAI
-354 CPVGTSGQSL
+354 CPVGTPGQSL

-386 LFNLIGE
+386 LFNLINAE
-393 HPVSITF
+393 PVSITF
-400 DAQLDGGYALNTR
+400 DAQLDGGYSLNTR
-413 IAEVTIDVNGT
+413 IAEVSINVNGT
-424 VGNARWTRDNL
+424 IGNARWTRHNL
-435 SSQHYYLPVGS
+435 ASQHYYLPVGA
-446 TFSMSVG
+446 TFSMTIG
-453 TVYRGWKVDFAG
+453 TVYRGWKVHFSG
-465 ISQQTLPAEGL
+465 IAEQPLPANGL

-482 TVDEDNLYQYLAYSN
+482 TVDEDNQYQYLAYSN

-511 TARNGHVLAVY
+511 TARNGHLLAVY

-543 EDHGATWTDEVCIA
+543 EDNGATWTAEECIA

-562 SQNVFNAGF
+562 NQNVFNAGF

-582 DNVLVMHVGG
+582 DHVLVMHVGG

-607 GRIRST
+607 GRIRSA
-613 DNGKTWAAPED
+613 DNGLTWAAPED
-624 ISAQFMSIDASVSP
+624 ITAQFMSTDSQVTP

-653 LQSRVYKKDNY
+653 VQSRVYKKDRY

-670 LLVREQ
+670 LLVREV
-676 LEGATNVSHN
+676 LDGATNPSHN

-701 LGGVCVPG
+701 LGGIAVPG

-752 AVASH
+752 VVASH
-757 GQSGGIAFGANSCN
+757 SQTGGIAFGANSCN

-781 KSDGKACD
+781 TSDGQACD

-794 APTGDSREK
+794 VPTGDSRER
-803 VTIYYKELD
+803 VTIYYKEMD
-812 YSRAYTPSTFAQ
+812 YSRTYTPTSIAQ

-838 YSTYTLQADHRIGFF
+838 YSTYTLQADGRIGFF

-867 LTIEE
+867 LTIEA
-872 ITGGAYTLD
+872 ITGGAYRLDAATGIAPLSTLD
-881 VDAVGIDNVQLKDE
+881 PQPSTPV
-895 NSGFSLQDSSLIYDL
+895 YDL
-910 MGRRVVNPSRGIY
+910 MGHPVDKPSRGIY
-923 IVDGQ
+923 IVGGRKVLFD
-928 KRVVR
+928 

>member
-9 VVMLCAVATILAGDL
+9 VAMLCAVAAIFAGDL

-33 SDGSYVDRYLY
+33 ADGSYVDRYLY

-52 TSAEC
+52 TTPEC
-57 VLGSSS
+57 VVGDDH
-63 YTWELVPN
+63 YQWQLVPN
-71 GTDAWYFKNGTGK
+71 GTDAYYLKNAAGK

-95 DTPYSFQFKEDAVHS
+95 DSPYSFQLKDDAVHAAS
-110 GVGARSLYN
+110 GAKSLYN
-119 PTSSGGKYMVVK
+119 PTSSGGKYMVLK
-131 ADGTSFDQ
+131 ADGTAFDQ
-139 YGTPVNNGSWCSDY
+139 YSVPVNNGSWCSDY
-153 ILTSVSDLK
+153 ILTSVSDVV
-162 GYALNVVTNITAA
+162 GYTLNVVSNIAA
-175 GATFS
+175 ADARFS
-180 WNGKEFSS
+180 WNGQEFAT
-188 STMLAE
+188 STMLRD
-194 GAAVT
+194 GASVT
-199 DATLSFVSGNT
+199 SATLAFVSGNT

-216 FYSDASFTQPLGTTC
+216 FYADASFTQPLGVTY
-231 EIAQLAGDTTLYAHF
+231 EIASLTADLTVYAKF
-246 SMLIFSSSLDAPVP
+246 TMLIFSASLDELVP
-260 VQIYNNR
+260 VQLYNYR
-267 APGYSIRLNAADDY
+267 AGNYTIRLNAADDY
-281 KDHAVNSGV
+281 AGHAINSGV
-290 NAFGESDIWYLVGD
+290 NSFSENDIWYLVGD

-309 MYSRVAGADL
+309 MYSRMAGTDL
-319 ALKLASSSRDAAATM
+319 ALRLASTGRDAAATM
-334 APAAQATSLML
+334 APAAEATALML
-345 VEQSGSYAI
+345 VEQAGCYAI
-354 CPVGTSGQSL
+354 CPVGTPGQSL

-386 LFNLIGE
+386 LFNLINAE
-393 HPVSITF
+393 PVSITF
-400 DAQLDGGYALNTR
+400 DAQLDGGYPLNTR
-413 IAEVTIDVNGT
+413 IAEVSINVNGT
-424 VGNARWTRDNL
+424 IGNARWTRHNL
-435 SSQHYYLPVGS
+435 ASQHYYLPVGA
-446 TFSMSVG
+446 TFSMTIG
-453 TVYRGWKVDFAG
+453 TVYRGWKVHFSG
-465 ISQQTLPAEGL
+465 IAEQPLPANGL

-482 TVDEDNLYQYLAYSN
+482 TVDEDNQYQYLAYSN

-511 TARNGHVLAVY
+511 TARNGHLLAVY

-543 EDHGATWTDEVCIA
+543 EDNGVTWTAEECIA

-562 SQNVFNAGF
+562 NQNVFNAGF

-582 DNVLVMHVGG
+582 DHVLVMHVGG

-607 GRIRST
+607 GRIRSA
-613 DNGKTWAAPED
+613 DNGLTWAAPED
-624 ISAQFMSIDASVSP
+624 ITAQFMSTDSQVTP

-653 LQSRVYKKDNY
+653 VQSRVYKKDRY

-670 LLVREQ
+670 LLVREV
-676 LEGATNVSHN
+676 LDGATNPSHN

-701 LGGVCVPG
+701 LGGIAVPG

-752 AVASH
+752 MVASH
-757 GQSGGIAFGANSCN
+757 SQTGGIAFGANSCN

-781 KSDGKACD
+781 TSDGQACD

-794 APTGDSREK
+794 VPTGDSRER
-803 VTIYYKELD
+803 VTIYYKEMD
-812 YSRAYTPSTFAQ
+812 YSRTYTPTSIAQ

-838 YSTYTLQADHRIGFF
+838 YSTYTLQADGRIGFF

-867 LTIEE
+867 LTIEA
-872 ITGGAYTLD
+872 ITGGAYRLDAATGIAPLSTLD
-881 VDAVGIDNVQLKDE
+881 PQPSTPV
-895 NSGFSLQDSSLIYDL
+895 YDL
-910 MGRRVVNPSRGIY
+910 MGRPVDKPSRGIY
-923 IVDGQ
+923 IVGGRKVLFD
-928 KRVVR
+928 

>member
-9 VVMLCAVATILAGDL
+9 VAMLCAVAAIFAGDL

-33 SDGSYVDRYLY
+33 ADGSYVDRYLY
-44 VNASGALA
+44 VNASGTLA
-52 TSAEC
+52 TTPEC
-57 VLGSSS
+57 VVGDDH
-63 YTWELVPN
+63 YQWQLVPN
-71 GTDAWYFKNGTGK
+71 GTDAYYLKNAAGK

-95 DTPYSFQFKEDAVHS
+95 DSPYSFQLKDDAVHAAS
-110 GVGARSLYN
+110 GAKSLYN
-119 PTSSGGKYMVVK
+119 PTSSGGKYMVLK
-131 ADGTSFDQ
+131 ADGTAFDQ
-139 YGTPVNNGSWCSDY
+139 YSVPVNNGSWCSDY
-153 ILTSVSDLK
+153 ILTSVSDVV
-162 GYALNVVTNITAA
+162 GYTLNVVSNIAA
-175 GATFS
+175 ADARFS
-180 WNGKEFSS
+180 WNGQEFAT
-188 STMLAE
+188 STMLRD
-194 GAAVT
+194 GASVT
-199 DATLSFVSGNT
+199 SATLAFVSGNT

-216 FYSDASFTQPLGTTC
+216 FYADASFTQPLGATY
-231 EIAQLAGDTTLYAHF
+231 EIASLTADLTVYAKF
-246 SMLIFSSSLDAPVP
+246 TMLIFSASLDELVP
-260 VQIYNNR
+260 VQLYNYR
-267 APGYSIRLNAADDY
+267 AGNYTIRLNAADDY
-281 KDHAVNSGV
+281 AGHAINSGV
-290 NAFGESDIWYLVGD
+290 NSFSENDIWYLVGD

-309 MYSRVAGADL
+309 MYSRMAGTDL
-319 ALKLASSSRDAAATM
+319 ALRLASTGRDAAATM
-334 APAAQATSLML
+334 APAAEATALML
-345 VEQSGSYAI
+345 VEQAGCYAI
-354 CPVGTSGQSL
+354 CPVGTPGQSL

-386 LFNLIGE
+386 LFNLINAE
-393 HPVSITF
+393 PVSITF
-400 DAQLDGGYALNTR
+400 DAQLDGGYPLNTR
-413 IAEVTIDVNGT
+413 IAEVSINVNGT
-424 VGNARWTRDNL
+424 IGNARWTRHNL
-435 SSQHYYLPVGS
+435 ASQHYYLPVGA
-446 TFSMSVG
+446 TFSMTIG
-453 TVYRGWKVDFAG
+453 TVYRGWKVHFSG
-465 ISQQTLPAEGL
+465 IAEQPLPANGL

-482 TVDEDNLYQYLAYSN
+482 TVDEDNQYQYLAYSN

-511 TARNGHVLAVY
+511 TARNGHLLAVY

-543 EDHGATWTDEVCIA
+543 EDNGATWTAEECIA

-562 SQNVFNAGF
+562 NQNVFNAGF

-582 DNVLVMHVGG
+582 DHVLVMHVGG

-607 GRIRST
+607 GRIRSA
-613 DNGKTWAAPED
+613 DNGLTWAAPED
-624 ISAQFMSIDASVSP
+624 ITAQFMSTDSQVTP

-653 LQSRVYKKDNY
+653 VQSRVYKKDRY

-670 LLVREQ
+670 LLVREV
-676 LEGATNVSHN
+676 LDGATNPSHN

-701 LGGVCVPG
+701 LGGIAVPG

-752 AVASH
+752 VVASH
-757 GQSGGIAFGANSCN
+757 SQTGGIAFGANSCN

-781 KSDGKACD
+781 TSDGQACD

-794 APTGDSREK
+794 VPTGDSRER
-803 VTIYYKELD
+803 VTIYYKEMD
-812 YSRAYTPSTFAQ
+812 YSRTYTPTSIAQ
-824 RWTRGL
+824 RWIRGL

-838 YSTYTLQADHRIGFF
+838 YSTYTLQADGRIGFF

-867 LTIEE
+867 LTIEA
-872 ITGGAYTLD
+872 ITGGAYRLD
-881 VDAVGIDNVQLKDE
+881 EDATSIATSPFITH
-895 NSGFSLQDSSLIYDL
+895 NSKLTYDL
-910 MGRRVVNPSRGIY
+910 MGRPVYKPSRGIY
-923 IVDGQ
+923 IVGGRKVLFD
-928 KRVVR
+928 

>member
-9 VVMLCAVATILAGDL
+9 VAMLCAVAAIFAGDL
-24 YYFAANTKQ
+24 YYFAAHTLQ
-33 SDGSYVDRYLY
+33 ADGSYVDRYLY
-44 VNASGALA
+44 VNASGSLA
-52 TSAEC
+52 SSPEC
-57 VLGSSS
+57 AIGESN
-63 YTWELVPN
+63 YMWELVEN
-71 GTDAWYFKNGTGK
+71 GTDAWYLKNGTGK

-95 DTPYSFQFKEDAVHS
+95 DSPYSFQLKADAVHAGS
-110 GVGARSLYN
+110 GARSLYN
-119 PTSSGGKYMVVK
+119 PTSSGGKYMVIK

-139 YGTPVNNGSWCSDY
+139 YSVPVNNGSWCSDY
-153 ILTSVSDLK
+153 ILTSVADLR
-162 GYALNVVTNITAA
+162 GYTLSVVSNIAAA
-175 GATFS
+175 GARFS
-180 WNGKEFSS
+180 WNGREFATT
-188 STMLAE
+188 TMLAE
-194 GAAVT
+194 GADVSE
-199 DATLSFVSGNT
+199 ATLSFVSSNT

-216 FYSDASFTQPLGTTC
+216 FYADASYSQSLGTTC
-231 EIAQLAGDTTLYAHF
+231 EIAALAADTTVYAKF
-246 SMLIFSSSLDAPVP
+246 TSLIFSASLDELVP
-260 VQIYNNR
+260 VQIYNHR
-267 APGYSIRLNAADDY
+267 AGNYTIRLNAADDY
-281 KDHAVNSGV
+281 AGHAINSGV
-290 NAFGESDIWYLVGD
+290 NSFSANDIWYLVGD

-309 MYSRVAGADL
+309 MYSRMAGTDL
-319 ALKLASSSRDAAATM
+319 ALKLASANRDASATM
-334 APAAQATSLML
+334 APAAEATALML
-345 VEQSGSYAI
+345 VEQAGCYAI
-354 CPVGTSGQSL
+354 CPVGTPGQSL

-386 LFNLIGE
+386 LFNLINAE
-393 HPVSITF
+393 PVSITF
-400 DAQLDGGYALNTR
+400 DARLDGGFPLNTR
-413 IAEVTIDVNGT
+413 IAEVSINVNGT
-424 VGNARWTRDNL
+424 TGNARWTRHNL
-435 SSQHYYLPVGS
+435 TPQHYYLPVGA
-446 TFSMSVG
+446 TFSMTVG
-453 TVYRGWKVDFAG
+453 TVYRGWNVQFPG
-465 ISQQTLPAEGL
+465 ISEQTLPASGL

-482 TVDEDNLYQYLAYSN
+482 SVDEDNQYQYLAYSN

-511 TARNGHVLAVY
+511 TARNGHLIAVY

-543 EDHGATWTDEVCIA
+543 EDNGATWTPEECIA

-582 DNVLVMHVGG
+582 DHVLVMHVGG

-613 DNGKTWAAPED
+613 DNGLTWAAPED
-624 ISAQFMSIDASVSP
+624 VTAQFMSISSQVTP
-638 ILPGTYA
+638 ILPGAYS

-653 LQSRVYKKDNY
+653 VQSRVYKKDRY

-670 LLVREQ
+670 LLVREV
-676 LEGATNVSHN
+676 LDGATNPSHN

-701 LGGVCVPG
+701 LGGVAVPG

-757 GQSGGIAFGANSCN
+757 SQTGGIAFGANSCN

-781 KSDGKACD
+781 TADGQACH

-794 APTGDSREK
+794 VPTGDSRER
-803 VTIYYKELD
+803 VTIYYKEMD
-812 YSRAYTPSTFAQ
+812 YSRPYTPATIAQ

-838 YSTYTLQADHRIGFF
+838 YSTYTLQADGRIGFF

-867 LTIEE
+867 LTIED
-872 ITGGAYTLD
+872 ITGGAYRLDEDATGIAPPSTL
-881 VDAVGIDNVQLKDE
+881 N
-895 NSGFSLQDSSLIYDL
+895 LQPSTLVYDL
-910 MGRRVVNPSRGIY
+910 MGRPVVHPSRGIY
-923 IVDGQ
+923 IVDGE
-928 KRVVR
+928 KRLVY

>member
-9 VVMLCAVATILAGDL
+9 VAMLCAVAAIFAGDL

-33 SDGSYVDRYLY
+33 ADGSYVDRYLY

-52 TSAEC
+52 TTPEC
-57 VLGSSS
+57 VVGDDH
-63 YTWELVPN
+63 YQWQLVPN
-71 GTDAWYFKNGTGK
+71 GTDAYYLKNAAGK

-95 DTPYSFQFKEDAVHS
+95 DSPYSFQFKDDAVHAAS
-110 GVGARSLYN
+110 GAKSLYN
-119 PTSSGGKYMVVK
+119 PTSSGGKYMVLK
-131 ADGTSFDQ
+131 ADGTAFDQ
-139 YGTPVNNGSWCSDY
+139 YSVPVNNGSWCSDY
-153 ILTSVSDLK
+153 ILTSVSDVV
-162 GYALNVVTNITAA
+162 GYTLNVVSNIAA
-175 GATFS
+175 ADARFS
-180 WNGKEFSS
+180 WNGQEFAT
-188 STMLAE
+188 STMLRD
-194 GAAVT
+194 GASVT
-199 DATLSFVSGNT
+199 SATLAFVSGNT

-216 FYSDASFTQPLGTTC
+216 FYADASFTQPLGATY
-231 EIAQLAGDTTLYAHF
+231 EIASLTADLTVYAKF
-246 SMLIFSSSLDAPVP
+246 TMLIFSASLDELVP
-260 VQIYNNR
+260 VQLYNYR
-267 APGYSIRLNAADDY
+267 AGNYTIRLNAADDY
-281 KDHAVNSGV
+281 AGHAINSGV
-290 NAFGESDIWYLVGD
+290 NSFSENDIWYLVGD

-309 MYSRVAGADL
+309 MYSRMAGTDL
-319 ALKLASSSRDAAATM
+319 ALKLASTGRDAAATM
-334 APAAQATSLML
+334 APAAEATALML
-345 VEQSGSYAI
+345 VEQAGCYAI
-354 CPVGTSGQSL
+354 CPVGTPGQSL

-386 LFNLIGE
+386 LFNLINAE
-393 HPVSITF
+393 PVSITF
-400 DAQLDGGYALNTR
+400 DAQLDGGYPLNTR
-413 IAEVTIDVNGT
+413 IAEVSINVNGT
-424 VGNARWTRDNL
+424 IGNARWTRHNL
-435 SSQHYYLPVGS
+435 ASQHYYLPVGA
-446 TFSMSVG
+446 TFSMTIG
-453 TVYRGWKVDFAG
+453 TVYRGWKVHFSG
-465 ISQQTLPAEGL
+465 IAEQPLPANGL

-482 TVDEDNLYQYLAYSN
+482 TVDEDNQYQYLAYSN

-511 TARNGHVLAVY
+511 TARNGHLLAVY

-543 EDHGATWTDEVCIA
+543 EDNGATWTAEECIA

-562 SQNVFNAGF
+562 NQNVFNAGF

-582 DNVLVMHVGG
+582 DHVLVMHVGG

-607 GRIRST
+607 GRIRSA
-613 DNGKTWAAPED
+613 DNGLTWAAPED
-624 ISAQFMSIDASVSP
+624 ITAQFMSTDSQVTP

-653 LQSRVYKKDNY
+653 VQSRVYKKDRY

-670 LLVREQ
+670 LLVREV
-676 LEGATNVSHN
+676 LDGATNPSHN

-701 LGGVCVPG
+701 LGGVAVPG

-752 AVASH
+752 VVASH
-757 GQSGGIAFGANSCN
+757 SQTGGIAFGANSCN

-781 KSDGKACD
+781 TSDGQACD

-794 APTGDSREK
+794 VPTGDSRER
-803 VTIYYKELD
+803 VTIYYKEMD
-812 YSRAYTPSTFAQ
+812 YSRTYTPTSIAQ

-838 YSTYTLQADHRIGFF
+838 YSTYTLQADGRIGFF

-867 LTIEE
+867 LTIEA
-872 ITGGAYTLD
+872 ITGGAYRLDAAATGIAPLSTLD
-881 VDAVGIDNVQLKDE
+881 PQPSTPV
-895 NSGFSLQDSSLIYDL
+895 YDL
-910 MGRRVVNPSRGIY
+910 MGRPVDKPSRGIY
-923 IVDGQ
+923 IVGGRKVLFD
-928 KRVVR
+928 

>member
-9 VVMLCAVATILAGDL
+9 VAMLCAVAAIFAGDL

-33 SDGSYVDRYLY
+33 ADGSYVDRYLY

-52 TSAEC
+52 TTPEC
-57 VLGSSS
+57 VVGDDH
-63 YTWELVPN
+63 YQWQLVPN
-71 GTDAWYFKNGTGK
+71 GTDAYYLKNAAGK

-95 DTPYSFQFKEDAVHS
+95 DSPYSFQLKDDAVHAAS
-110 GVGARSLYN
+110 GAKSLYN
-119 PTSSGGKYMVVK
+119 PTSSGGKYMVLK
-131 ADGTSFDQ
+131 ADGTAFDQ
-139 YGTPVNNGSWCSDY
+139 YSVPVNNGSWCSDY
-153 ILTSVSDLK
+153 ILTSVSDVV
-162 GYALNVVTNITAA
+162 GYTLNVVSNIAA
-175 GATFS
+175 ADARFS
-180 WNGKEFSS
+180 WNGQEFAT
-188 STMLAE
+188 STMLRD
-194 GAAVT
+194 GASVT
-199 DATLSFVSGNT
+199 SATLAFVSGNT

-216 FYSDASFTQPLGTTC
+216 FYADASFTQPLGATY
-231 EIAQLAGDTTLYAHF
+231 EIASLTADLTVYAKF
-246 SMLIFSSSLDAPVP
+246 TMLIFSASLDELVP
-260 VQIYNNR
+260 VQLYNYR
-267 APGYSIRLNAADDY
+267 AGNYTIRLNAADDY
-281 KDHAVNSGV
+281 AGHAINSGV
-290 NAFGESDIWYLVGD
+290 NSFSENDIWYLVGD

-309 MYSRVAGADL
+309 MYSRMAGTDL
-319 ALKLASSSRDAAATM
+319 ALKLASTGRDAAATM
-334 APAAQATSLML
+334 APAAEATSLML
-345 VEQSGSYAI
+345 VEQAGCYAI
-354 CPVGTSGQSL
+354 CPVGTPGQSL

-386 LFNLIGE
+386 LFNLINAE
-393 HPVSITF
+393 PISITF
-400 DAQLDGGYALNTR
+400 DAQLDGGYPLNTR
-413 IAEVTIDVNGT
+413 IAEVSINVNGT
-424 VGNARWTRDNL
+424 IGNARWTRHNL
-435 SSQHYYLPVGS
+435 ASQHYYLPVGA
-446 TFSMSVG
+446 TFSMTIG
-453 TVYRGWKVDFAG
+453 TVYRGWKVHFSG
-465 ISQQTLPAEGL
+465 IAEQPLPADGL

-482 TVDEDNLYQYLAYSN
+482 TVDEDNQYQYLAYSN

-511 TARNGHVLAVY
+511 TARNGHLLAVY

-543 EDHGATWTDEVCIA
+543 EDNGATWTAEECIA

-562 SQNVFNAGF
+562 NQNVFNAGF

-582 DNVLVMHVGG
+582 DHVLVMHVGG

-607 GRIRST
+607 GRIRSA
-613 DNGKTWAAPED
+613 DNGLTWAAPED
-624 ISAQFMSIDASVSP
+624 ITAQFMSTDSQVTP

-653 LQSRVYKKDNY
+653 VQSRVYKKDRY

-670 LLVREQ
+670 LLVREV
-676 LEGATNVSHN
+676 LDGATNPSHN

-701 LGGVCVPG
+701 LGGIAVPG

-752 AVASH
+752 VVASH
-757 GQSGGIAFGANSCN
+757 SQTGGIAFGANSCN

-781 KSDGKACD
+781 TSDGQACD

-794 APTGDSREK
+794 VPTGDSRER
-803 VTIYYKELD
+803 VTIYYKEMD
-812 YSRAYTPSTFAQ
+812 YSRTYTPTSIAQ

-838 YSTYTLQADHRIGFF
+838 YSTYTLQADGRIGFF

-867 LTIEE
+867 LTIEA
-872 ITGGAYTLD
+872 ITGGAYRLDAAATGIAPLSTLD
-881 VDAVGIDNVQLKDE
+881 PQPSTPV
-895 NSGFSLQDSSLIYDL
+895 YDL
-910 MGRRVVNPSRGIY
+910 MGRPVDKPSRGIY
-923 IVDGQ
+923 IVGGRKVLFD
-928 KRVVR
+928 

>member
-9 VVMLCAVATILAGDL
+9 VAMLCAVAAIFAGDL

-33 SDGSYVDRYLY
+33 ADGSYVDRYLY

-52 TSAEC
+52 TTPEC
-57 VLGSSS
+57 VVGDDH
-63 YTWELVPN
+63 YQWQLVPN
-71 GTDAWYFKNGTGK
+71 GTDAYYLKNAAGK

-95 DTPYSFQFKEDAVHS
+95 DSPYSFQLKDDAVHAAS
-110 GVGARSLYN
+110 GAKSLYN
-119 PTSSGGKYMVVK
+119 PTSSGGKYMVLK
-131 ADGTSFDQ
+131 ADGTAFDQ
-139 YGTPVNNGSWCSDY
+139 YSVPVNNGSWCSDY
-153 ILTSVSDLK
+153 ILTSVSDVV
-162 GYALNVVTNITAA
+162 GYTLNVVSNIAA
-175 GATFS
+175 ADARFS
-180 WNGKEFSS
+180 WNGQEFAT
-188 STMLAE
+188 STMLRD
-194 GAAVT
+194 GASVT
-199 DATLSFVSGNT
+199 SATLAFVSGNT

-216 FYSDASFTQPLGTTC
+216 FYADASFTQPLGATY
-231 EIAQLAGDTTLYAHF
+231 EIASLTADLTVYAKF
-246 SMLIFSSSLDAPVP
+246 TMLIFSASLDELVP
-260 VQIYNNR
+260 VQLYNYR
-267 APGYSIRLNAADDY
+267 AGNYTIRLNAADDY
-281 KDHAVNSGV
+281 AGHAINSGV
-290 NAFGESDIWYLVGD
+290 NSFSENDIWYLVGD

-309 MYSRVAGADL
+309 MYSRMAGTDL
-319 ALKLASSSRDAAATM
+319 ALKLASTGRDAAATM
-334 APAAQATSLML
+334 APAAEATSLML
-345 VEQSGSYAI
+345 VEQAGCYAI
-354 CPVGTSGQSL
+354 CPVGTPGQSL

-386 LFNLIGE
+386 LFNLINAE
-393 HPVSITF
+393 PVSITF
-400 DAQLDGGYALNTR
+400 DAQLDGGYPLNTR
-413 IAEVTIDVNGT
+413 IAEVSINVNGT
-424 VGNARWTRDNL
+424 IGNARWTRHNL
-435 SSQHYYLPVGS
+435 ASQHYYLPVGA
-446 TFSMSVG
+446 TFSMTIG
-453 TVYRGWKVDFAG
+453 TVYRGWKVHFSG
-465 ISQQTLPAEGL
+465 IAEQPLPANGL

-482 TVDEDNLYQYLAYSN
+482 TVDEDNQYQYLAYSN

-511 TARNGHVLAVY
+511 TARNGHLLAVY

-543 EDHGATWTDEVCIA
+543 EDNGATWTAEECIA

-562 SQNVFNAGF
+562 NQNVFNAGF

-582 DNVLVMHVGG
+582 DHVLVMHVGG

-607 GRIRST
+607 GRIRSA
-613 DNGKTWAAPED
+613 DNGLTWAAPED
-624 ISAQFMSIDASVSP
+624 ITAQFMSTDSQVTP

-653 LQSRVYKKDNY
+653 VQSRVYKKDRY

-670 LLVREQ
+670 LLVREV
-676 LEGATNVSHN
+676 LDGATNPSHN

-701 LGGVCVPG
+701 LGGIAVPG

-752 AVASH
+752 VVASH
-757 GQSGGIAFGANSCN
+757 SQTGGIAFGANSCN

-781 KSDGKACD
+781 TSDGQACD

-794 APTGDSREK
+794 VPTGDSRER
-803 VTIYYKELD
+803 VTIYYKEMD
-812 YSRAYTPSTFAQ
+812 YSRTYTPTSIAQ

-838 YSTYTLQADHRIGFF
+838 YSTYTLQADGRIGFF

-867 LTIEE
+867 LTIEA
-872 ITGGAYTLD
+872 ITGGAYRLDAAATGIAPLSTLD
-881 VDAVGIDNVQLKDE
+881 PQPSTPV
-895 NSGFSLQDSSLIYDL
+895 YDL
-910 MGRRVVNPSRGIY
+910 MGRPVDKPSRGIY
-923 IVDGQ
+923 IVGGRKVLFD
-928 KRVVR
+928 

>member
-9 VVMLCAVATILAGDL
+9 VAMLCAVAAIFAGDL

-33 SDGSYVDRYLY
+33 ADGSYVDRYLY

-52 TSAEC
+52 TTPEC
-57 VLGSSS
+57 VVGDDH
-63 YTWELVPN
+63 YQWQLVPN
-71 GTDAWYFKNGTGK
+71 GTDAYYLKNAAGK

-95 DTPYSFQFKEDAVHS
+95 DSPYSFQLKDDAVHAAS
-110 GVGARSLYN
+110 GAKSLYN
-119 PTSSGGKYMVVK
+119 PTSSGGKYMVLK
-131 ADGTSFDQ
+131 ADGTAFDQ
-139 YGTPVNNGSWCSDY
+139 YSVPVNNGSWCSDY
-153 ILTSVSDLK
+153 ILTSVSDVV
-162 GYALNVVTNITAA
+162 GYTLNVVSNIAA
-175 GATFS
+175 ADARFS
-180 WNGKEFSS
+180 WNGQEFAT
-188 STMLAE
+188 STMLRD
-194 GAAVT
+194 GASVT
-199 DATLSFVSGNT
+199 SATLAFVSGNT

-216 FYSDASFTQPLGTTC
+216 FYADASFTQPLGATY
-231 EIAQLAGDTTLYAHF
+231 EIASLTADLTVYAKF
-246 SMLIFSSSLDAPVP
+246 TMLIFSASLDELVP
-260 VQIYNNR
+260 VQLYNYR
-267 APGYSIRLNAADDY
+267 AGNYTIRLNAADDY
-281 KDHAVNSGV
+281 AGHAINSGV
-290 NAFGESDIWYLVGD
+290 NSFSENDIWYLVGD

-309 MYSRVAGADL
+309 MYSRMAGTDL
-319 ALKLASSSRDAAATM
+319 ALKLASIGRDAAATM
-334 APAAQATSLML
+334 APAAEATALML
-345 VEQSGSYAI
+345 VEQAGCYAI
-354 CPVGTSGQSL
+354 CPVGTPGQSL

-386 LFNLIGE
+386 LFNLINAE
-393 HPVSITF
+393 PVSITF
-400 DAQLDGGYALNTR
+400 DAQLDGGYPLNTR
-413 IAEVTIDVNGT
+413 IAEVSINVNGT
-424 VGNARWTRDNL
+424 IGNARWTRYNL
-435 SSQHYYLPVGS
+435 ASQHYYLPVGA
-446 TFSMSVG
+446 TFSMTIG
-453 TVYRGWKVDFAG
+453 TVYRGWKVHFSG
-465 ISQQTLPAEGL
+465 IAEQPLPADGL

-482 TVDEDNLYQYLAYSN
+482 TVDEDNQYQYLAYSN

-511 TARNGHVLAVY
+511 TARNGHLLAVY

-543 EDHGATWTDEVCIA
+543 EDNGATWTAEECIA

-562 SQNVFNAGF
+562 NQNVFNAGF

-582 DNVLVMHVGG
+582 DHVLVMHVGG

-607 GRIRST
+607 GRIRSA
-613 DNGKTWAAPED
+613 DNGLTWAAPED
-624 ISAQFMSIDASVSP
+624 ITAQFMSTDSQVTP

-653 LQSRVYKKDNY
+653 VQSRVYKKDRY

-670 LLVREQ
+670 LLVREV
-676 LEGATNVSHN
+676 LDGATNPSHN

-701 LGGVCVPG
+701 LGGVAVPG

-752 AVASH
+752 VVASH
-757 GQSGGIAFGANSCN
+757 SQTGGIAFGANSCN

-781 KSDGKACD
+781 TSDGQACD

-794 APTGDSREK
+794 VPTGDSRER
-803 VTIYYKELD
+803 VTIYYKEMD
-812 YSRAYTPSTFAQ
+812 YSRTYTPTSIAQ

-838 YSTYTLQADHRIGFF
+838 YSTYTLQADGRIGFF

-867 LTIEE
+867 LTIEA
-872 ITGGAYTLD
+872 ITGGAYRLD
-881 VDAVGIDNVQLKDE
+881 EDATSIATSPFITH
-895 NSGFSLQDSSLIYDL
+895 NSKLTYDL
-910 MGRRVVNPSRGIY
+910 MGRPVDKPSRGIY
-923 IVDGQ
+923 IVGGRKVLFD
-928 KRVVR
+928 

>member
-9 VVMLCAVATILAGDL
+9 VAMLCAVAAIFAGDL

-33 SDGSYVDRYLY
+33 ADGSYVDRYLY
-44 VNASGALA
+44 VNASGSLA
-52 TSAEC
+52 TTPEC
-57 VLGSSS
+57 VVGDDH
-63 YTWELVPN
+63 YQWQLVPN
-71 GTDAWYFKNGTGK
+71 GTDAYYLKNAAGK

-95 DTPYSFQFKEDAVHS
+95 DSPYSFQLKDDAVHAAS
-110 GVGARSLYN
+110 GAKSLYN
-119 PTSSGGKYMVVK
+119 PTSSGGKYMVLK
-131 ADGTSFDQ
+131 ADGTAFDQ
-139 YGTPVNNGSWCSDY
+139 YSVPVNNGSWCSDY
-153 ILTSVSDLK
+153 ILTSVSDVV
-162 GYALNVVTNITAA
+162 GYTLNVVSNIAA
-175 GATFS
+175 ADARFS
-180 WNGKEFSS
+180 WNGQEFAT
-188 STMLAE
+188 STMLRD
-194 GAAVT
+194 GASVT
-199 DATLSFVSGNT
+199 SATLAFVSGNT

-216 FYSDASFTQPLGTTC
+216 FYADASFTQPLGATY
-231 EIAQLAGDTTLYAHF
+231 EIASLTADLTVYAKF
-246 SMLIFSSSLDAPVP
+246 TMLIFSASLDELVP
-260 VQIYNNR
+260 VQLYNYR
-267 APGYSIRLNAADDY
+267 AGNYTIRLNAADDY
-281 KDHAVNSGV
+281 AGHAINSGV
-290 NAFGESDIWYLVGD
+290 NSFSENDIWYLVGD

-309 MYSRVAGADL
+309 MYSRMAGTDL
-319 ALKLASSSRDAAATM
+319 ALKLASTGRDAAATM
-334 APAAQATSLML
+334 APAAEATALML
-345 VEQSGSYAI
+345 VEQAGCYAI
-354 CPVGTSGQSL
+354 CPVGIPGQSL

-386 LFNLIGE
+386 LFNLINAE
-393 HPVSITF
+393 PVSITF
-400 DAQLDGGYALNTR
+400 DAQLDGGYPLNTR
-413 IAEVTIDVNGT
+413 IAEVSINVNGT
-424 VGNARWTRDNL
+424 IGNARWTRHNL
-435 SSQHYYLPVGS
+435 ASQHYYLPVGA
-446 TFSMSVG
+446 TFSMTIG
-453 TVYRGWKVDFAG
+453 TVYRGWKVHFSG
-465 ISQQTLPAEGL
+465 IAEQPLPADGL

-482 TVDEDNLYQYLAYSN
+482 TVDEDNQYQYLAYSN

-511 TARNGHVLAVY
+511 TARNGHLLAVY

-543 EDHGATWTDEVCIA
+543 EDNGATWTAEECIA

-562 SQNVFNAGF
+562 NQNVFNAGF

-582 DNVLVMHVGG
+582 DHVLVMHVGG

-607 GRIRST
+607 GRIRSA
-613 DNGKTWAAPED
+613 DNGLTWAAPED
-624 ISAQFMSIDASVSP
+624 ITAQFMSTDSQVTP

-653 LQSRVYKKDNY
+653 VQSRVYKKDRY

-670 LLVREQ
+670 LLVREV
-676 LEGATNVSHN
+676 LDGATNPSHN

-701 LGGVCVPG
+701 LGGVAVPG

-752 AVASH
+752 VVASH
-757 GQSGGIAFGANSCN
+757 SQTGGIAFGANSCN

-781 KSDGKACD
+781 ISDGQACD

-794 APTGDSREK
+794 VPTGDSRER
-803 VTIYYKELD
+803 VTIYYKEMD
-812 YSRAYTPSTFAQ
+812 YSRTYTPTSIAQ

-838 YSTYTLQADHRIGFF
+838 YSTYTLQADGRIGFF

-867 LTIEE
+867 LTIEA
-872 ITGGAYTLD
+872 ITGGAYRLDAAATGIAPLSTLD
-881 VDAVGIDNVQLKDE
+881 PQPSTPV
-895 NSGFSLQDSSLIYDL
+895 YDL
-910 MGRRVVNPSRGIY
+910 MGRPVDKPSRGIY
-923 IVDGQ
+923 IVGGRKVLFD
-928 KRVVR
+928 

>member
-9 VVMLCAVATILAGDL
+9 VAMLCAVAAIFAGDL

-33 SDGSYVDRYLY
+33 ADGSYVDRYLY

-52 TSAEC
+52 TTPEC
-57 VLGSSS
+57 VVGDDH
-63 YTWELVPN
+63 YQWQFVPN
-71 GTDAWYFKNGTGK
+71 GTDAYYLKNAAGK

-95 DTPYSFQFKEDAVHS
+95 DSPYSFQLKDDAVHAAS
-110 GVGARSLYN
+110 GAKSLYN
-119 PTSSGGKYMVVK
+119 PTSSGGKYMVLK
-131 ADGTSFDQ
+131 ADGTAFDQ
-139 YGTPVNNGSWCSDY
+139 YSVPVNNGSWCSDY
-153 ILTSVSDLK
+153 ILTSVSDVV
-162 GYALNVVTNITAA
+162 GYTLNVVSNIAA
-175 GATFS
+175 ADARFS
-180 WNGKEFSS
+180 WNGQEFAT
-188 STMLAE
+188 STMLRD
-194 GAAVT
+194 GASVT
-199 DATLSFVSGNT
+199 SATLAFVSGNT

-216 FYSDASFTQPLGTTC
+216 FYADASFTQPLGVTY
-231 EIAQLAGDTTLYAHF
+231 EIASLTADLTVYAKF
-246 SMLIFSSSLDAPVP
+246 TMLIFSASLDELVP
-260 VQIYNNR
+260 VQLYNYR
-267 APGYSIRLNAADDY
+267 AGNYTIRLNAADDY
-281 KDHAVNSGV
+281 AGHAINSGV
-290 NAFGESDIWYLVGD
+290 NSFSENDIWYLVGD

-309 MYSRVAGADL
+309 MYSRMAGTDL
-319 ALKLASSSRDAAATM
+319 ALKLASTGRDAAATM
-334 APAAQATSLML
+334 APAAEATALML
-345 VEQSGSYAI
+345 VEQAGCYAI
-354 CPVGTSGQSL
+354 CPVGTPGQSL

-386 LFNLIGE
+386 LFNLINAE
-393 HPVSITF
+393 PVSITF
-400 DAQLDGGYALNTR
+400 DAQLDGGYSLNTR
-413 IAEVTIDVNGT
+413 IAEVSINVNGT
-424 VGNARWTRDNL
+424 IGNARWTRHNL
-435 SSQHYYLPVGS
+435 ASQHYYLPVGA
-446 TFSMSVG
+446 TFSMTIG
-453 TVYRGWKVDFAG
+453 TVYRGWKVHFSG
-465 ISQQTLPAEGL
+465 IAEQPLPADGL

-482 TVDEDNLYQYLAYSN
+482 TVDEDNQYQYLAYSN

-511 TARNGHVLAVY
+511 TARNGHLLAVY

-543 EDHGATWTDEVCIA
+543 EDNGATWTAEECIA

-562 SQNVFNAGF
+562 NQNVFNAGF

-582 DNVLVMHVGG
+582 DHVLVMHVGG

-607 GRIRST
+607 GRIRSA
-613 DNGKTWAAPED
+613 DNGLTWAAPED
-624 ISAQFMSIDASVSP
+624 ITAQFMSTDSQVTP

-653 LQSRVYKKDNY
+653 VQSRVYKKDRY

-670 LLVREQ
+670 LLVREV
-676 LEGATNVSHN
+676 LDGATNPSHN

-701 LGGVCVPG
+701 LGGVAVPG

-752 AVASH
+752 VVASH
-757 GQSGGIAFGANSCN
+757 SQTGGIAFGANSCN

-781 KSDGKACD
+781 TSDGQACD

-794 APTGDSREK
+794 VPTGDSRER
-803 VTIYYKELD
+803 VTIYYKEMD
-812 YSRAYTPSTFAQ
+812 YSRTYTPTSIAQ

-838 YSTYTLQADHRIGFF
+838 YSTYTLQADGRIGFF

-867 LTIEE
+867 LTIEA
-872 ITGGAYTLD
+872 ITGGAYRLDAAATGIAPLSTLD
-881 VDAVGIDNVQLKDE
+881 PQPSTPV
-895 NSGFSLQDSSLIYDL
+895 YDL
-910 MGRRVVNPSRGIY
+910 MGRPVDKPSRGTY
-923 IVDGQ
+923 IVGGRKVLFD
-928 KRVVR
+928 

>member
-9 VVMLCAVATILAGDL
+9 VAMLCAVAAIFAGDL

-33 SDGSYVDRYLY
+33 ADGSYVDRYLY
-44 VNASGALA
+44 VNASGSLA
-52 TSAEC
+52 TTPEC
-57 VLGSSS
+57 VVGDDH
-63 YTWELVPN
+63 YQWQLVPN
-71 GTDAWYFKNGTGK
+71 GTDAYYLKNAAGK

-95 DTPYSFQFKEDAVHS
+95 DSPYSFQLKDDAVHAAS
-110 GVGARSLYN
+110 GAKSLYN
-119 PTSSGGKYMVVK
+119 PTSSGGKYMVLK
-131 ADGTSFDQ
+131 ADGTAFDQ
-139 YGTPVNNGSWCSDY
+139 YSVPVNNGSWCSDY
-153 ILTSVSDLK
+153 ILTSVSDVV
-162 GYALNVVTNITAA
+162 GYTLNVVSNIAA
-175 GATFS
+175 ADARFS
-180 WNGKEFSS
+180 WNGQEFAT
-188 STMLAE
+188 STMLRD
-194 GAAVT
+194 GASVT
-199 DATLSFVSGNT
+199 SATLAFVSGNT

-216 FYSDASFTQPLGTTC
+216 FYADASFTQPLGATY
-231 EIAQLAGDTTLYAHF
+231 EIASLTADLTVYAKF
-246 SMLIFSSSLDAPVP
+246 TMLIFSASLDELVP
-260 VQIYNNR
+260 VQLYNYR
-267 APGYSIRLNAADDY
+267 AGNYTIRLNAADDY
-281 KDHAVNSGV
+281 AGHAINSGV
-290 NAFGESDIWYLVGD
+290 NSFSENDIWYLVGD

-309 MYSRVAGADL
+309 MYSRMAGTDL
-319 ALKLASSSRDAAATM
+319 ALKLASTGRDAAATM
-334 APAAQATSLML
+334 APAAEATALML
-345 VEQSGSYAI
+345 VEQAGCYAI
-354 CPVGTSGQSL
+354 CPVGTPGQSL

-386 LFNLIGE
+386 LFNLINAE
-393 HPVSITF
+393 PVSITF
-400 DAQLDGGYALNTR
+400 DAQLDGGYPLNTR
-413 IAEVTIDVNGT
+413 IAEVSINVNGT
-424 VGNARWTRDNL
+424 IGNARWTRHNL
-435 SSQHYYLPVGS
+435 ASQHYYLPVGA
-446 TFSMSVG
+446 TFSMTIG
-453 TVYRGWKVDFAG
+453 TVYRGWKVHFSG
-465 ISQQTLPAEGL
+465 IAEQPLPANGL

-482 TVDEDNLYQYLAYSN
+482 TVDEDNQYQYLAYSN

-511 TARNGHVLAVY
+511 TARNGHLLAVY

-543 EDHGATWTDEVCIA
+543 EDNGATWTAEECIA

-562 SQNVFNAGF
+562 NQNVFNAGF

-582 DNVLVMHVGG
+582 DHVLVMHVGG

-607 GRIRST
+607 GRIRSA
-613 DNGKTWAAPED
+613 DNGLTWAAPED
-624 ISAQFMSIDASVSP
+624 ITAQFMSTDSQVTP

-653 LQSRVYKKDNY
+653 VQSRVYKKDRY

-670 LLVREQ
+670 LLVREV
-676 LEGATNVSHN
+676 LDGATNPSHN

-701 LGGVCVPG
+701 LGGIAVPG

-752 AVASH
+752 VVASH
-757 GQSGGIAFGANSCN
+757 SQTGGIAFGANSCN

-781 KSDGKACD
+781 TSDGQACD

-794 APTGDSREK
+794 VPTGDSRER
-803 VTIYYKELD
+803 VTIYYKEMD
-812 YSRAYTPSTFAQ
+812 YSRTYTPTSIAQ

-838 YSTYTLQADHRIGFF
+838 YSTYTLQADGRIGFF

-867 LTIEE
+867 LTIEA
-872 ITGGAYTLD
+872 ITGGAYRLDAAATGIAPLSTLD
-881 VDAVGIDNVQLKDE
+881 PQPSTPV
-895 NSGFSLQDSSLIYDL
+895 YDL
-910 MGRRVVNPSRGIY
+910 MGRPVDKPSRGTY
-923 IVDGQ
+923 IVGGRKVLFD
-928 KRVVR
+928 

>member
-9 VVMLCAVATILAGDL
+9 VAMLCAVAAIFAGDL

-33 SDGSYVDRYLY
+33 ADGSYVDRYLY
-44 VNASGALA
+44 VNASGTLA
-52 TSAEC
+52 TTPEC
-57 VLGSSS
+57 VVGDDH
-63 YTWELVPN
+63 YQWQLVPN
-71 GTDAWYFKNGTGK
+71 GTDAYYLKNAAGK

-95 DTPYSFQFKEDAVHS
+95 DSPYSFQFKDDAVHAAS
-110 GVGARSLYN
+110 GAKSLYN
-119 PTSSGGKYMVVK
+119 PTSSGGKYMVLK
-131 ADGTSFDQ
+131 ADGTAFDQ
-139 YGTPVNNGSWCSDY
+139 YSVPVNNGSWCSDY
-153 ILTSVSDLK
+153 ILTSVSDVV
-162 GYALNVVTNITAA
+162 GYTLNVVSNIAA
-175 GATFS
+175 ADARFS
-180 WNGKEFSS
+180 WNGQEFAT
-188 STMLAE
+188 STMLRD
-194 GAAVT
+194 GASVT
-199 DATLSFVSGNT
+199 SATLAFVSGNT

-216 FYSDASFTQPLGTTC
+216 FYADASFTQPLGATY
-231 EIAQLAGDTTLYAHF
+231 EIASLTADLTVYAKF
-246 SMLIFSSSLDAPVP
+246 TMLIFSASLDELVP
-260 VQIYNNR
+260 VQLYNYR
-267 APGYSIRLNAADDY
+267 AGNYTIRLNAADDY
-281 KDHAVNSGV
+281 AGHAINSGV
-290 NAFGESDIWYLVGD
+290 NSFSENDIWYLVGD

-309 MYSRVAGADL
+309 MYSRMAGTDL
-319 ALKLASSSRDAAATM
+319 ALKLASTGRDAAATM
-334 APAAQATSLML
+334 APAAEATALML
-345 VEQSGSYAI
+345 VEQAGCYAI
-354 CPVGTSGQSL
+354 CPVGTPGQSL

-386 LFNLIGE
+386 LFNLINAE
-393 HPVSITF
+393 PVSITF
-400 DAQLDGGYALNTR
+400 DAQLDGGYPLNTR
-413 IAEVTIDVNGT
+413 IAEVSINVNGT
-424 VGNARWTRDNL
+424 IGNARWTRHNL
-435 SSQHYYLPVGS
+435 ASQHYYLPVGA
-446 TFSMSVG
+446 TFSMTIG
-453 TVYRGWKVDFAG
+453 TVYRGWKVHFSG
-465 ISQQTLPAEGL
+465 IAEQPLPANGL

-482 TVDEDNLYQYLAYSN
+482 TVDEDNQYQYLAYSN

-511 TARNGHVLAVY
+511 TARNGHLLAVY

-543 EDHGATWTDEVCIA
+543 EDNGATWTAEECIA

-562 SQNVFNAGF
+562 NQNVFNAGF

-582 DNVLVMHVGG
+582 DHVLVMHVGG

-607 GRIRST
+607 GRIRSA
-613 DNGKTWAAPED
+613 DNGLTWAAPED
-624 ISAQFMSIDASVSP
+624 ITAQFMSTDSQVTP

-653 LQSRVYKKDNY
+653 VQSRVYKKDRY

-670 LLVREQ
+670 LLVREV
-676 LEGATNVSHN
+676 LDGATNPSHN

-701 LGGVCVPG
+701 LGGVAVPG

-752 AVASH
+752 VVASH
-757 GQSGGIAFGANSCN
+757 SQTGGIAFGANSCN

-781 KSDGKACD
+781 TSDGQACD

-794 APTGDSREK
+794 VPTGDSRER
-803 VTIYYKELD
+803 VTIYYKEMD
-812 YSRAYTPSTFAQ
+812 YSRTYTPTSIAQ

-838 YSTYTLQADHRIGFF
+838 YSTYTLQADGRIGFF

-867 LTIEE
+867 LTIEA
-872 ITGGAYTLD
+872 ITGGAYRLDAAATGIAPLSTLD
-881 VDAVGIDNVQLKDE
+881 PQPSTPV
-895 NSGFSLQDSSLIYDL
+895 YDL
-910 MGRRVVNPSRGIY
+910 MGRPVDKPSRGIY
-923 IVDGQ
+923 IVGGRKVLFD
-928 KRVVR
+928 

>member
-9 VVMLCAVATILAGDL
+9 VAMLCAVAAIFAGDL

-33 SDGSYVDRYLY
+33 ADGSYVDRYLY
-44 VNASGALA
+44 VNASGTLA
-52 TSAEC
+52 TTPEC
-57 VLGSSS
+57 VVGDDH
-63 YTWELVPN
+63 YQWQLVPN
-71 GTDAWYFKNGTGK
+71 GTDAYYLKNAAGK

-95 DTPYSFQFKEDAVHS
+95 DSPYSFQLKDDAVHAAS
-110 GVGARSLYN
+110 GAKSLYN
-119 PTSSGGKYMVVK
+119 PTSSGGKYMVLK
-131 ADGTSFDQ
+131 ADGTAFDQ
-139 YGTPVNNGSWCSDY
+139 YSVPVNNGSWCSDY
-153 ILTSVSDLK
+153 ILTSVSDVV
-162 GYALNVVTNITAA
+162 GYTLNVVSNIAA
-175 GATFS
+175 ADARFS
-180 WNGKEFSS
+180 WNGQEFAT
-188 STMLAE
+188 STMLRD
-194 GAAVT
+194 GASVT
-199 DATLSFVSGNT
+199 SATLAFVSGNT

-216 FYSDASFTQPLGTTC
+216 FYADASFTQLLGATY
-231 EIAQLAGDTTLYAHF
+231 EIASLTADLTVYAKF
-246 SMLIFSSSLDAPVP
+246 TMLIFSASLDELVP
-260 VQIYNNR
+260 VQLYNYR
-267 APGYSIRLNAADDY
+267 AGNYTIRLNAADDY
-281 KDHAVNSGV
+281 AGHAINSGV
-290 NAFGESDIWYLVGD
+290 NSFSENDIWYLVGD

-309 MYSRVAGADL
+309 MYSRMAGTDL
-319 ALKLASSSRDAAATM
+319 ALRLASTGRDAAATM
-334 APAAQATSLML
+334 APAAEATALML
-345 VEQSGSYAI
+345 VEQAGCYAI
-354 CPVGTSGQSL
+354 CPVGTPGQSL

-386 LFNLIGE
+386 LFNLINAE
-393 HPVSITF
+393 PVSITF
-400 DAQLDGGYALNTR
+400 DAQLDGGYPLNTR
-413 IAEVTIDVNGT
+413 IAEVSINVNGT
-424 VGNARWTRDNL
+424 IGNARWTRHNL
-435 SSQHYYLPVGS
+435 ASQHYYLPVGA
-446 TFSMSVG
+446 TFSMTIG
-453 TVYRGWKVDFAG
+453 TVYRGWKVHFSG
-465 ISQQTLPAEGL
+465 IAEQPLPANGL

-482 TVDEDNLYQYLAYSN
+482 TVDEDNQYQYLAYSN

-511 TARNGHVLAVY
+511 TARNGHLLAVY

-543 EDHGATWTDEVCIA
+543 EDNGATWTAEECIA

-562 SQNVFNAGF
+562 NQNVFNAGF

-582 DNVLVMHVGG
+582 DHVLVMHVGG

-607 GRIRST
+607 GRIRSA
-613 DNGKTWAAPED
+613 DNGLTWAAPED
-624 ISAQFMSIDASVSP
+624 ITAQFMSTDSQVTP

-653 LQSRVYKKDNY
+653 VQSRVYKKDRY

-670 LLVREQ
+670 LLVREV
-676 LEGATNVSHN
+676 LDGATNPSHN

-701 LGGVCVPG
+701 LGGIAVPG

-752 AVASH
+752 VVASH
-757 GQSGGIAFGANSCN
+757 SQTGGIAFGANSCN

-781 KSDGKACD
+781 TSDGQACD

-794 APTGDSREK
+794 VPTGDSRER
-803 VTIYYKELD
+803 VTIYYKEMD
-812 YSRAYTPSTFAQ
+812 YSRTYTPTSIAQ
-824 RWTRGL
+824 RWIRGL

-838 YSTYTLQADHRIGFF
+838 YSTYTLQADGRIGFF

-867 LTIEE
+867 LTIEA
-872 ITGGAYTLD
+872 ITGGAYRLD
-881 VDAVGIDNVQLKDE
+881 EDATSIATSPFITH
-895 NSGFSLQDSSLIYDL
+895 NSKLTYDL
-910 MGRRVVNPSRGIY
+910 MGRPVYKPSRGIY
-923 IVDGQ
+923 IVGGRKVLFD
-928 KRVVR
+928 

>member
-1 MKRISTFL
+1 MKRLSTLL
-9 VVMLCAVATILAGDL
+9 VALLSTAATILAGDL
-24 YYFAANTKQ
+24 YYFAAHTKQ

-52 TSAEC
+52 TSPEC
-57 VLGSSS
+57 NVGDSS
-63 YTWELVPN
+63 YQWELVAN
-71 GTDAWYFKNGTGK
+71 GTDAWYFKNSTGK
-84 YLSYGPRLTLS
+84 YLSYGPRLTVGDS
-95 DTPYSFQFKEDAVHS
+95 PYSFQLKDDAIHAAS
-110 GVGARSLYN
+110 GARSLYN
-119 PTSSGGKYMVVK
+119 PTSSGGKYMVLK

-139 YGTPVNNGSWCSDY
+139 YSTPVNNGSWCSDY
-153 ILTSVSDLK
+153 ILTPESALQGHTLHVVS
-162 GYALNVVTNITAA
+162 NIAA
-175 GATFS
+175 VGARFS
-180 WNGKEFSS
+180 WNGKEFAT
-188 STMLAE
+188 STMLADD
-194 GAAVT
+194 VT
-199 DATLSFVSGNT
+199 VAQPTLSYVSGNT

-231 EIAQLAGDTTLYAHF
+231 EIAQLTADTTLYAHF
-246 SMLIFSSSLDAPVP
+246 TSLIFSPSLDELVP
-260 VQIYNNR
+260 VQIYNVRNNS
-267 APGYSIRLNAADDY
+267 YTIRLNAATDY
-281 KDHAVNSGV
+281 TGHAVNSGV
-290 NAFGESDIWYLVGD
+290 NAYGEHDQWYLVGD

-309 MYSRVAGADL
+309 MYSRMAGTDL

-345 VEQSGSYAI
+345 VEQGDCYAI
-354 CPVGTSGQSL
+354 CPVGTPGQSL

-386 LFNLIGE
+386 LFNLIGQ

-413 IAEVTIDVNGT
+413 IAEVTLQVNGT
-424 VGNARWTRDNL
+424 TGNARWTRDNL
-435 SSQHYYLPVGS
+435 TSQHYYLPVGA
-446 TFSMSVG
+446 TFSMSVA
-453 TVYRGWKVDFAG
+453 TVYRGWKVAFDG
-465 ISQQTLPAEGL
+465 ISQQTLPADGL

-482 TVDEDNLYQYLAYSN
+482 TVDGDNLYQYLAYSN

-511 TARNGHVLAVY
+511 TARNGHLLAVY

-543 EDHGATWTDEVCIA
+543 LDHGATWTDEVCIA

-607 GRIRST
+607 GRIRSA
-613 DNGKTWAAPED
+613 DNGATWTTPED

-676 LEGATNVSHN
+676 LEGATNVTHN

-734 FNLFTFTDIATA
+734 FNLFTFTDLATA
-746 QGKWGS
+746 QGRWGS

-757 GQSGGIAFGANSCN
+757 GQSGGISFGANSCN

-781 KSDGKACD
+781 TSDGTSCD

-794 APTGDSREK
+794 VPTGDSREK

-812 YSRAYTPSTFAQ
+812 YSRAYTPSTIAQ

-872 ITGGAYTLD
+872 ITGGTYTLD

-895 NSGFSLQDSSLIYDL
+895 NSGFSLQDSPLIYDL

>member
-9 VVMLCAVATILAGDL
+9 VAMLCAVAAIFAGDL

-33 SDGSYVDRYLY
+33 ADGSYVDRYLY
-44 VNASGALA
+44 VNASGSLA
-52 TSAEC
+52 TTPEC
-57 VLGSSS
+57 VVGDDH
-63 YTWELVPN
+63 YQWQLVPN
-71 GTDAWYFKNGTGK
+71 GTDAYYLKNAAGK

-95 DTPYSFQFKEDAVHS
+95 DSPYSFQLKDDAVHAAS
-110 GVGARSLYN
+110 GAKSLYN
-119 PTSSGGKYMVVK
+119 PTSSGGKYMVLK
-131 ADGTSFDQ
+131 ADGTAFDQ
-139 YGTPVNNGSWCSDY
+139 YSVPVNNGSWCSDY
-153 ILTSVSDLK
+153 ILTSVSDVV
-162 GYALNVVTNITAA
+162 GYTLNVVSNIAA
-175 GATFS
+175 ADARFC
-180 WNGKEFSS
+180 WNGQEFAT
-188 STMLAE
+188 STMLRD
-194 GAAVT
+194 GASVT
-199 DATLSFVSGNT
+199 SATLAFVSGNT

-216 FYSDASFTQPLGTTC
+216 FYADASFTQPLGATY
-231 EIAQLAGDTTLYAHF
+231 EIASLTADLTVYAKF
-246 SMLIFSSSLDAPVP
+246 TMLIFSASLDELVP
-260 VQIYNNR
+260 VQLYNYR
-267 APGYSIRLNAADDY
+267 AGNYTIRLNAADDY
-281 KDHAVNSGV
+281 AGHAINSGV
-290 NAFGESDIWYLVGD
+290 NSFSENDIWYLVGD

-309 MYSRVAGADL
+309 MYSRMAGTDL
-319 ALKLASSSRDAAATM
+319 ALKLASTGRDAAATM
-334 APAAQATSLML
+334 APAVEATALML
-345 VEQSGSYAI
+345 VEQAGCYAI
-354 CPVGTSGQSL
+354 CPVGTPGQSL

-386 LFNLIGE
+386 LFNLINAE
-393 HPVSITF
+393 PVSITF
-400 DAQLDGGYALNTR
+400 DAQLDGGYPLNTR
-413 IAEVTIDVNGT
+413 IAEVSINVNGT
-424 VGNARWTRDNL
+424 IGNARWTRHNL
-435 SSQHYYLPVGS
+435 ASQHYYLPVGA
-446 TFSMSVG
+446 TFSMTIG
-453 TVYRGWKVDFAG
+453 TVYRGWKVHFSG
-465 ISQQTLPAEGL
+465 IAEQPLPANGL
-476 SATVGI
+476 SAIVGI
-482 TVDEDNLYQYLAYSN
+482 TVDEDNQYQYLAYSN

-511 TARNGHVLAVY
+511 TARNGHLLAVY

-543 EDHGATWTDEVCIA
+543 EDNGATWTAEECIA

-562 SQNVFNAGF
+562 NQNVFNAGF

-582 DNVLVMHVGG
+582 DHVLVMHVGG

-607 GRIRST
+607 GRIRSA
-613 DNGKTWAAPED
+613 DNGLTWADPED
-624 ISAQFMSIDASVSP
+624 ITAQFMSTDSQVTP

-653 LQSRVYKKDNY
+653 VQSRVYKKDRY

-670 LLVREQ
+670 LLVREV
-676 LEGATNVSHN
+676 LDGATNPSHN

-701 LGGVCVPG
+701 LGGVAVPG

-752 AVASH
+752 VVASH
-757 GQSGGIAFGANSCN
+757 SQTGGIAFGANSCN

-781 KSDGKACD
+781 TSDGQACD

-794 APTGDSREK
+794 VPTGDSRER
-803 VTIYYKELD
+803 VTIYYKEMD
-812 YSRAYTPSTFAQ
+812 YSRTYTPTSIAQ

-838 YSTYTLQADHRIGFF
+838 YSTYTLQADGRIGFF

-867 LTIEE
+867 LTIEA
-872 ITGGAYTLD
+872 ITGGAYRLDAATGIAPLSTLD
-881 VDAVGIDNVQLKDE
+881 PQPSTPV
-895 NSGFSLQDSSLIYDL
+895 YDL
-910 MGRRVVNPSRGIY
+910 MGRPVDKPSRGIY
-923 IVDGQ
+923 IVGGRQVLFD
-928 KRVVR
+928 

>member
-9 VVMLCAVATILAGDL
+9 VAILCTVAAIFAGDL
-24 YYFAANTKQ
+24 YYFAAHTLQ
-33 SDGSYVDRYLY
+33 TDGSYVDRYLY
-44 VNASGALA
+44 VSASGSLA
-52 TSAEC
+52 SNPEC
-57 VLGSSS
+57 AIGDRS
-63 YTWELVPN
+63 YMWELVEN
-71 GTDAWYFKNGTGK
+71 GADAWYLKNGTGK

-95 DTPYSFQFKEDAVHS
+95 DTPYSFQFKADAVHAS
-110 GVGARSLYN
+110 SGARSLYN
-119 PTSSGGKYMVVK
+119 PTSSGGKYMVIK

-139 YGTPVNNGSWCSDY
+139 YSVPVNNGSWCSDY
-153 ILTSVSDLK
+153 ILTSVADLR
-162 GYALNVVTNITAA
+162 GYTLNVVSNIAAA
-175 GATFS
+175 GARFS
-180 WNGKEFSS
+180 WNGREFAT

-194 GAAVT
+194 GADVSA
-199 DATLSFVSGNT
+199 ATLSFVSSNT

-216 FYSDASFTQPLGTTC
+216 FYADAAFSQSLGATC
-231 EIAQLAGDTTLYAHF
+231 EIAALTADTTVYAKF
-246 SMLIFSSSLDAPVP
+246 TMLIFSASLDEPVP
-260 VQIYNNR
+260 VQIYNHR
-267 APGYSIRLNAADDY
+267 AGNYTIRLNAADSY
-281 KDHAVNSGV
+281 AGHAINSGV
-290 NAFGESDIWYLVGD
+290 NSFSENDVWYLVGD

-309 MYSRVAGADL
+309 MYSRMAGTHL
-319 ALKLASSSRDAAATM
+319 ALKLGSASRDAAATM
-334 APAAQATSLML
+334 APAAEATDLML
-345 VEQSGSYAI
+345 VEQAGCYAI
-354 CPVGTSGQSL
+354 CPVGTPAQSL

-386 LFNLIGE
+386 LFNLINAE
-393 HPVSITF
+393 PVSITF
-400 DAQLDGGYALNTR
+400 DAHLDGGYPLNTR
-413 IAEVTIDVNGT
+413 IAEVTISVNGT
-424 VGNARWTRDNL
+424 TGNARWTRHNL
-435 SSQHYYLPVGS
+435 TSQHYFLPVGA
-446 TFSMSVG
+446 TFSMAVG
-453 TVYRGWKVDFAG
+453 TVYRGWNVQFPG
-465 ISQQTLPAEGL
+465 ISEQTLPASGL

-497 DDLYNKPYRIPAIA
+497 DDLYNKPYRIPAIT
-511 TARNGHVLAVY
+511 TARNGHLIAVY

-543 EDHGATWTDEVCIA
+543 EDNGATWTPEECIA
-557 NGVGG
+557 NGMGG

-582 DNVLVMHVGG
+582 DHVLVMHVGG

-607 GRIRST
+607 GRIRSA
-613 DNGKTWAAPED
+613 DNGLTWAAPED
-624 ISAQFMSIDASVSP
+624 VTSQFMSTSDQVTP
-638 ILPGTYA
+638 ILPGAYS

-653 LQSRVYKKDNY
+653 MQSRVYKKDRY

-670 LLVREQ
+670 LLVREV
-676 LEGATNVSHN
+676 LDGATNPSHN

-701 LGGVCVPG
+701 LGGVAVPG

-757 GQSGGIAFGANSCN
+757 SQTGGIAFGANSCN

-781 KSDGKACD
+781 TADGQGCD

-794 APTGDSREK
+794 VPTGDSRER

-812 YSRAYTPSTFAQ
+812 YSRTYTPATIAQ

-838 YSTYTLQADHRIGFF
+838 YSTYTLQADGRIGFF
-853 YEEEPNGYC
+853 YEEVPNGYC

-867 LTIEE
+867 LTIED
-872 ITGGAYTLD
+872 ITGGAYRLD
-881 VDAVGIDNVQLKDE
+881 EDATSIATSPFITH
-895 NSGFSLQDSSLIYDL
+895 NSKLTYDL
-910 MGRRVVNPSRGIY
+910 TGRPISHPSRGIY
-923 IVDGQ
+923 IVDGK
-928 KRVVR
+928 KRFVK

>member
-9 VVMLCAVATILAGDL
+9 VAMLCAVAAIFAGDL

-33 SDGSYVDRYLY
+33 ADGSYVDRYLY
-44 VNASGALA
+44 VNASGTLA
-52 TSAEC
+52 TTPEC
-57 VLGSSS
+57 VVGDDH
-63 YTWELVPN
+63 YQWQLVPN
-71 GTDAWYFKNGTGK
+71 GTDAYYLKNAAGK

-95 DTPYSFQFKEDAVHS
+95 DSPYSFQLKDDAVHAAS
-110 GVGARSLYN
+110 GAKSLYN
-119 PTSSGGKYMVVK
+119 PTSSGGKYMVLK
-131 ADGTSFDQ
+131 ADGTAFDQ
-139 YGTPVNNGSWCSDY
+139 YSVPVNNGSWCSDY
-153 ILTSVSDLK
+153 ILTSVSDVV
-162 GYALNVVTNITAA
+162 GYTLNVVSNIAA
-175 GATFS
+175 ADARFS
-180 WNGKEFSS
+180 WNGQEFAT
-188 STMLAE
+188 STMLRD
-194 GAAVT
+194 GASVT
-199 DATLSFVSGNT
+199 SATLAFVSGNT

-216 FYSDASFTQPLGTTC
+216 FYADASFTQLLGATY
-231 EIAQLAGDTTLYAHF
+231 EIASLTADLTVYAKF
-246 SMLIFSSSLDAPVP
+246 TMLIFSASLDELVP
-260 VQIYNNR
+260 VQLYNYR
-267 APGYSIRLNAADDY
+267 AGNYTIRLNAADDY
-281 KDHAVNSGV
+281 AGHAINSGV
-290 NAFGESDIWYLVGD
+290 NSFSENDIWYLVGD

-309 MYSRVAGADL
+309 MYSRMAGTDL
-319 ALKLASSSRDAAATM
+319 ALKLASIGRDAAATM
-334 APAAQATSLML
+334 APAAEATALML
-345 VEQSGSYAI
+345 VEQAGCYAI
-354 CPVGTSGQSL
+354 CPVGTPGQSL

-386 LFNLIGE
+386 LFNLINAE
-393 HPVSITF
+393 PVSITF
-400 DAQLDGGYALNTR
+400 DAQLDGGYPLNTR
-413 IAEVTIDVNGT
+413 IAEVSINVNGT
-424 VGNARWTRDNL
+424 IGNARWTRHNL
-435 SSQHYYLPVGS
+435 ASQHYYLPVGA
-446 TFSMSVG
+446 TFSMTIG
-453 TVYRGWKVDFAG
+453 TVYRGWKVHFSG
-465 ISQQTLPAEGL
+465 IAEQPLPANGL

-482 TVDEDNLYQYLAYSN
+482 TVDEDNQYQYLAYSN

-511 TARNGHVLAVY
+511 TARNGHLLAVY

-543 EDHGATWTDEVCIA
+543 EDNGATWTAEECIA

-562 SQNVFNAGF
+562 NQNVFNAGF

-582 DNVLVMHVGG
+582 DHVLVMHVGG

-607 GRIRST
+607 GRIRSA
-613 DNGKTWAAPED
+613 DNGLTWAAPED
-624 ISAQFMSIDASVSP
+624 ITAQFMSTDSQVTP

-653 LQSRVYKKDNY
+653 VQSRVYKKDRY

-670 LLVREQ
+670 LLVREV
-676 LEGATNVSHN
+676 LDGATNPSHN

-701 LGGVCVPG
+701 LGGVAVPG

-752 AVASH
+752 VVASH
-757 GQSGGIAFGANSCN
+757 SQTGGIAFGANSCN

-781 KSDGKACD
+781 TSDGQACD

-794 APTGDSREK
+794 VPTGDSRER
-803 VTIYYKELD
+803 VTIYYKEMD
-812 YSRAYTPSTFAQ
+812 YSRTYTPTSIAQ

-838 YSTYTLQADHRIGFF
+838 YSTYTLQADGRIGFF

-867 LTIEE
+867 LTIEA
-872 ITGGAYTLD
+872 ITGGAYRLDAAATGIAPLSTLD
-881 VDAVGIDNVQLKDE
+881 PQPSTPV
-895 NSGFSLQDSSLIYDL
+895 YDL
-910 MGRRVVNPSRGIY
+910 MGRPVDKPSRGIY
-923 IVDGQ
+923 IVGGRKVLFD
-928 KRVVR
+928 